1 MFSLKKIAS
10 VVMATA
16 MAVTTAVPGT
26 AIVANAET
34 TTIKTRVKNSDKK
47 QNTINA
53 ADMNKLSINTEN
65 ATVTYSSSLATDN
78 AAAKW
83 AKKEMKDSEKPKLG
97 TPIAG
102 KLDASKINDSNN
114 GYWIKYSGVTLDG
127 AEKGQKYDL
136 KVSVEQA
143 HGAIS
148 GADGPYI
155 AFHKKTP
162 ASIRYSGYQWI
173 VVTYT
178 LTDAGK
184 STLGSTW
191 KGNMTFWDIDSYQ
204 GLEIRTPGR
213 VTWAGLK
220 NASVA
225 KDDTALGFNMP
236 ADRLPSGSVK
246 DNTVYCDSGSDATDG
261 GTDSNAQRYALYVQ
275 AQLTPANN
283 KMKIRYFTGGKDGKQ
298 PNGVF
303 LSFDARNRSGDSP
316 TIINFPLTKTVNGKS
331 DVTLA
336 NSSDSFEYTLST
348 MCGNA
353 VGSQIKS
360 FVWNDTLES
369 VLEFTGNPTV
379 IRERDGK
386 TEDVTGDFT
395 VKTNGQVL
403 TATANKLTDDEM
415 RGKFTL
421 HFHAK
426 VKAGANLSK
435 YLNADKTEVV
445 IPNKGTLTTKQDSGT
460 KTNTSN
466 TVNVRMKMAKL
477 AVDKVV
483 DQYEHKVGDTVNF
496 TITTKETGNAADA
509 ANVAVTDTIPS
520 EYKITGVKTEG
531 VEANSSFS
539 GQDVKVTAASLPAGK
554 EFKTIVTCTALE
566 SGNAKENYNTAQAT
580 ATNAIDAVQDD
591 AEAYTNSGE
600 LSIDKVVDKYEY
612 EVGDTANFTVKVKN
626 NKGIAKNITIVDTL
640 PEGLELV
647 SGSLKMSGVPDSVTE
662 HVAGTA
668 DPTNKLNPELRNET
682 ATSKVT
688 SNVAAEG
695 NGYKATISALPK
707 DAEVTITFSAKTTK
721 AGNGKEIVNVAS
733 AKADNADEVK
743 DDAELY
749 INTAD
754 LSIAKKYINEYK
766 AKKKDNRA
774 DNEFRVYEKE
784 TGNEL
789 VKYQVD
795 VTSNGVDGT
804 VAKDVDISDISLP
817 DGLILNYDDIQIV
830 ETTKDGK
837 TVTFK
842 AAGGKGTTIK
852 YHVAGTADETNKL
865 NPDKYNETE
874 DRTPEITLEK
884 SGNGWKLKDT
894 YLASGSKLTITYTGK
909 ATEIVNGT
917 EVRNTAKATA
927 SNLEKTDGK
936 AKTVKAD
943 ALVYINSPRL
953 VITKKADKEKYA
965 IGDTVTYKIDVT
977 NSQIGT
983 VARNLVID
991 DDIQTEGVKLQKA
1004 SIVLMDAEGNVIK
1017 KESYD
1022 EAIKN
1027 NTFTLKTKRHLVKEG
1042 NYSLW
1047 DLEAGKKPEVQKTW
1061 NPVGVTKETKLQIEY
1076 QMVITDNNLA
1086 GKEIKNVANAVSDEA
1101 LKVTTDATV
1110 TPNGPSIIPDKT
1122 SDKATYHVGEEAEYT
1137 ITARQSRENVTA
1149 EKVIIKDQFDQ
1160 KDNFLIKEGSFHVTF
1175 NGNDITK
1182 DVKITLNEAKD
1193 GFTIETGKDLT
1204 EADTIKVTYRATP
1217 QAASV
1222 GKETTNSVLIWGS
1235 NAPQVLA
1242 TNRVKT
1248 EPVTPELSITK
1259 KSDKSIYSIG
1269 ETGHYTVV
1277 VRQTKKNATA
1287 ENVVIADAMQVAGT
1301 KISNVKIMKG
1311 EKDITEKAEISV
1323 KDGSYSINT
1332 NENLAKDE
1340 TFTITYDALFESD
1353 SLDGKKVKNIADAK
1367 ADNADEVKAD
1377 NEVTLHAPNLTITKS
1392 SDKKVYNLS
1401 DTGHYTV
1408 KVTQDKKDAEA
1419 INVRINDALQVK
1431 GVSIVKDSVKI
1442 ADTTGKDIT
1451 KDVKI
1456 ETKDDSYSIN
1466 TGRNLAYG
1474 ESFTVTYDVV
1484 FKDASL
1490 ANKDIPNVAEAVADN
1505 AKAETDNTVTPV
1517 DIEDGLTAIKTANP
1531 ESGSVVNTGNEIT
1544 YNITVTNTSKED
1556 KKNVMIRDM
1565 VPELTEYVSGGTLKT
1580 ISGKSYVTFLVDTL
1594 KAGESKTESF
1604 KVKVTGTG
1612 LATIKN
1618 VAQVKTSDEPDK
1630 HWEDDDFV
1638 DTNKVIHTIPYIV
1651 TEVVPALSIEKSSDK
1666 ETYSV
1671 GDTGHYTVKVSET
1684 EKDAAAKDVI
1694 IKDAIENNAAD
1705 ILTDTIKITD
1715 PDGKDITKEVEI
1727 KSTKSGYTIK
1737 TGKDLSYGKA
1747 FTVTY
1752 DVKFTKASVAN
1763 EKVRNVAK
1771 ATAGNLTTTTTKDVT
1786 PGTYKDENGNAL
1798 FEIVK
1803 DSDPANGSTVNVGDD
1818 IKYSIKVKNTS
1829 EKDISNIHILDA
1841 VPTGTTYKDGGNV
1854 KDINGVSYV
1863 AFTIDTLKAGEE
1875 KTVSFTVTVNE
1886 SADKQVAN
1894 KALVKVTDK
1903 DDDTDLSSYQE
1914 TNEVTHPLPSWVEDD
1929 NEVTVIAPSLTIQK
1943 ASDKDVY
1950 QVGETGHYTV
1960 TVGQDTENAVAK
1972 NVVIKDALQVKGAEI
1987 QTATIKIVDT
1997 NGKDITN
2004 KVDNITKDTSGYT
2017 IETGRDLAFGETF
2030 TVTYDVL
2037 FKDGSLAGQAV
2048 KNIAKAKA
2056 DNASAKTD
2064 NDVTPVTVEDGL
2076 TALKSAEPASG
2087 TQVKAGDE
2095 ITYNIE
2101 VTNTSNEE
2109 KKNVLVLDAV
2119 PDKTTY
2125 VEGSGGK
2132 LVEISGKSYV
2142 SFTVP
2147 SVAAGASESVSFKV
2161 KVADTVT
2168 DDDVITNV
2176 ALVKKADKENPK
2188 DPSSWT
2194 PDSFVPTNEV
2204 KHPTSDW
2211 VETEKEVTVD
2221 GPEMAIEKTSDKN
2234 VYGVGET
2241 GHYTVKLSQTK
2252 ENAEAKNVIIEDA
2265 LQTEGAEILSD
2276 TIKVLDTKGTDI
2288 TKSVQ
2293 IATTKTSYTIKTG
2306 MNLAKDES
2314 FTVNYDVKFT
2324 SKSLVGKK
2332 VKNIAIGKADTGEVT
2347 TDHEVDVDKGTDP
2360 RLVVKKTSDK
2370 DSYKVGGQ
2378 GQYTITVTNDRKGTV
2393 AKNVVIKDALQTTG
2407 TVIDEK
2413 SIKVTGPDGKEIKK
2427 ATIKMTKNGFTVK
2440 TKSNLE
2446 GEKSMKVTYKVTFKD
2461 ASLAGKNVKNVA
2473 TATSDNTKPG
2483 KSTKTVKVTKATPK
2497 KSTPKKSSGKSSGNS
2512 GSGTSSNGGSNGTSK
2527 TVKTSDIIF
2536 MVLIGAAVVFC
2547 VSGVVYVIKKRKRI

>member
-26 AIVANAET
+26 AITANAET
-34 TTIKTRVKNSDKK
+34 TTMKALVNSSKNKTTLVNSKNV
-47 QNTINA
+47 
-53 ADMNKLSINTEN
+53 NKLSLSKSDDFDYEC
-65 ATVTYSSSLATDN
+65 SSSLSKSG
-78 AAAKW
+78 AAATW
-83 AKKEMKDSEKPKLG
+83 ANKEMKGDTEKKRLG

-102 KLDASKINDSNN
+102 KLDASKINGTDKS
-114 GYWIKYSGVTLDG
+114 YWIKYKNLTLDSG
-127 AEKGQKYDL
+127 NKNKKYDL
-136 KVSVEQA
+136 IIAVEGA
-143 HGAIS
+143 HGEIS

-155 AFHKKTP
+155 SFFTKSIG
-162 ASIRYSGYQWI
+162 SIRYSGYKYVTI
-173 VVTYT
+173 TYT
-178 LTDAGK
+178 ITDAGK
-184 STLGSTW
+184 NTLSEDWQG
-191 KGNMTFWDIDSYQ
+191 GMTLWDIDSYQ
-204 GLEIRTPGR
+204 AVEVRNKGR
-213 VTWAGLK
+213 LTWAGFGK
-220 NASVA
+220 
-225 KDDTALGFNMP
+225 
-236 ADRLPSGSVK
+236 GSVLNFQIPDSRVPSDSQK
-246 DNTVYCDSGSDATDG
+246 EDIVYCPKGEDAPDG
-261 GTDSNAQRYALYVQ
+261 ATGDVARKYALFLRTK
-275 AQLTPANN
+275 LTSANN
-283 KMKIRYFTGGKDGKQ
+283 ELKIRYHAGGASGAQ
-298 PNGVF
+298 TNSIF
-303 LSFDARNRSGDSP
+303 LSFGGQTEGNHVRIDPD
-316 TIINFPLTKTVNGKS
+316 IKKYVNGQT
-331 DVTLA
+331 DITLA
-336 NSSDSFEYTLST
+336 KSSDTFEYTLST
-348 MCGNA
+348 ENGNA
-353 VGSQIKS
+353 VGSQLNK
-360 FVWNDTLES
+360 FEWKDTLEN
-369 VLEFTGNPTV
+369 VLEFVGNPTV
-379 IRERDGK
+379 TRTRNGK
-386 TEDVTGDFT
+386 TDDVTNNFNI
-395 VKTNGQVL
+395 KSNGQTL
-403 TATANKLTDDEM
+403 TATAKNFTDDALQ
-415 RGKFTL
+415 GNLTL
-421 HFHAK
+421 HFHAR
-426 VKAGANLSK
+426 VKTGADLSR
-435 YLNADKTEVV
+435 YIANTDKTEVK
-445 IPNKGTLTTKQDSGT
+445 IPNKGSVTFRQTGETAITEHS
-460 KTNTSN
+460 SE
-466 TVNVRMKMAKL
+466 VYVRMKLAKL

-496 TITTKETGNAADA
+496 TITTKETGNAAYA

-539 GQDVKVTAASLPAGK
+539 GQDVRVTAASLPAGK

-707 DAEVTITFSAKTTK
+707 DTEVMITFSAKTTK

-837 TVTFK
+837 TVAFK
-842 AAGGKGTTIK
+842 AEGGKGTTIK

-894 YLASGSKLTITYTGK
+894 YLASGSKLTIIYTGK

-1122 SDKATYHVGEEAEYT
+1122 SDKATYHLGEEAEYT

-1160 KDNFLIKEGSFHVTF
+1160 KDNFLIKEGSFYVTF

-1204 EADTIKVTYRATP
+1204 EADTIKVTYHAIP
-1217 QAASV
+1217 QASSV

-1235 NAPQVLA
+1235 NAPEVLA
-1242 TNRVKT
+1242 THRVT
-1248 EPVTPELSITK
+1248 TDPITPELSITK
-1259 KSDKSIYSIG
+1259 KSDKSVYSIG

-1287 ENVVIADAMQVAGT
+1287 ENVVLTDAMQVAGT

-1353 SLDGKKVKNIADAK
+1353 SLDGKKVKNIAEAK

-1401 DTGHYTV
+1401 DIGHYTV

-1505 AKAETDNTVTPV
+1505 AKAKTDNTVTPV

-1531 ESGSVVNTGNEIT
+1531 ESGSVVNTGDEIT

-1565 VPELTEYVSGGTLKT
+1565 IPELTEYVSGGTLKT

-1684 EKDAAAKDVI
+1684 EKDADAKDVI

-1841 VPTGTTYKDGGNV
+1841 VPTGTTYKDGGDV

-1950 QVGETGHYTV
+1950 QVGEVGHYTV

-2004 KVDNITKDTSGYT
+2004 KVDNITKDVSGYT
-2017 IETGRDLAFGETF
+2017 VETGRDLAFGETF

-2037 FKDGSLAGQAV
+2037 FKDGSLAGKTV

-2147 SVAAGASESVSFKV
+2147 SVAAGASETVSFKV

-2176 ALVKKADKENPK
+2176 ALVKKADKENPE

-2194 PDSFVPTNEV
+2194 PDGFVPTNEV

-2293 IATTKTSYTIKTG
+2293 IATTKTSYTIKTD

-2393 AKNVVIKDALQTTG
+2393 AKNVVIKDALKTTG

-2413 SIKVTGPDGKEIKK
+2413 SIKVTGPDGKEIEK
-2427 ATIKMTKNGFTVK
+2427 ATVKMTKTGFTVK

-2461 ASLAGKNVKNVA
+2461 TSLAGKNVKNVA

-2512 GSGTSSNGGSNGTSK
+2512 GSNGTSK

>member
-26 AIVANAET
+26 AITANAET
-34 TTIKTRVKNSDKK
+34 TTMKALVNSSKNKITLVNSK
-47 QNTINA
+47 NV
-53 ADMNKLSINTEN
+53 NKLSLSKSDDFDYEC
-65 ATVTYSSSLATDN
+65 SSSLSKSG
-78 AAAKW
+78 AAATW
-83 AKKEMKDSEKPKLG
+83 ANKEMKDDTEKKRLG

-102 KLDASKINDSNN
+102 KLDASKINGTDKS
-114 GYWIKYSGVTLDG
+114 YWIKYKNLTLDSG
-127 AEKGQKYDL
+127 NKNKKYDL
-136 KVSVEQA
+136 IIAVEGA
-143 HGAIS
+143 HGEIS

-155 AFHKKTP
+155 SFFTKSIG
-162 ASIRYSGYQWI
+162 SIRYSGYKYVTI
-173 VVTYT
+173 TYT
-178 LTDAGK
+178 ITDAGK
-184 STLGSTW
+184 NTLSEDWQG
-191 KGNMTFWDIDSYQ
+191 GMTLWDIDSYQ
-204 GLEIRTPGR
+204 AVEVRNKGR
-213 VTWAGLK
+213 LTWAGFGK
-220 NASVA
+220 
-225 KDDTALGFNMP
+225 
-236 ADRLPSGSVK
+236 GSVLNFQIPDSRVPSDSQK
-246 DNTVYCDSGSDATDG
+246 EDIVYCPKGEDAPDG
-261 GTDSNAQRYALYVQ
+261 ATGDVARKYALFLRTK
-275 AQLTPANN
+275 LTSANN
-283 KMKIRYFTGGKDGKQ
+283 ELKIRYYAGGASGAQ
-298 PNGVF
+298 TNSIF
-303 LSFDARNRSGDSP
+303 LSFGGQTEGNHVRIDPD
-316 TIINFPLTKTVNGKS
+316 IKKYVNGQT
-331 DVTLA
+331 DITLA
-336 NSSDSFEYTLST
+336 KSSDTFEYTLST
-348 MCGNA
+348 ENGNA
-353 VGSQIKS
+353 VGSQLNK
-360 FVWNDTLES
+360 FEWKDTLEN
-369 VLEFTGNPTV
+369 VLEFVGNPTV
-379 IRERDGK
+379 TRTRNGK
-386 TEDVTGDFT
+386 TDDVTNNFNT
-395 VKTNGQVL
+395 KSNGQTL
-403 TATANKLTDDEM
+403 TATAKNFTDDALQ
-415 RGKFTL
+415 GNLTL
-421 HFHAK
+421 HFHAR
-426 VKAGANLSK
+426 VKTGADLSR
-435 YLNADKTEVV
+435 YIANTDKTEVK
-445 IPNKGTLTTKQDSGT
+445 IPNKGSVTFQQTG
-460 KTNTSN
+460 KTAITEHSSE
-466 TVNVRMKMAKL
+466 VYVRMKLAKL

-496 TITTKETGNAADA
+496 TITTKETGNAAYA

-566 SGNAKENYNTAQAT
+566 SGNAKENYNTVKAT

-688 SNVAAEG
+688 SNIAADG

-874 DRTPEITLEK
+874 NRTPEITLEK

-1122 SDKATYHVGEEAEYT
+1122 SDKATYHLGEEAEYT

-1160 KDNFLIKEGSFHVTF
+1160 KDNFLIKEGSFYVTF

-1182 DVKITLNEAKD
+1182 DVKITLNAAKD

-1204 EADTIKVTYRATP
+1204 EADTIKVTYRAIP
-1217 QAASV
+1217 QASSV

-1235 NAPQVLA
+1235 NAPEVLA
-1242 TNRVKT
+1242 THRVT
-1248 EPVTPELSITK
+1248 TDPITPELSITK
-1259 KSDKSIYSIG
+1259 KSDKSVYSIG

-1311 EKDITEKAEISV
+1311 AKDITEKAEIFV

-1340 TFTITYDALFESD
+1340 AFTITYDALFESD
-1353 SLDGKKVKNIADAK
+1353 SLDGKKVKNIAEAK

-1401 DTGHYTV
+1401 DIGHYTV

-1466 TGRNLAYG
+1466 TGRNLSYG
-1474 ESFTVTYDVV
+1474 ESFTVIYDVV

-1531 ESGSVVNTGNEIT
+1531 ESGSVVNTGDEIT

-1684 EKDAAAKDVI
+1684 EKDADAKDVI

-1737 TGKDLSYGKA
+1737 TGKDLSYGEA

-1841 VPTGTTYKDGGNV
+1841 VPTGTTYKDGGDV

-1950 QVGETGHYTV
+1950 QVGEVGHYTV

-2004 KVDNITKDTSGYT
+2004 KVDNITKDVSGYT
-2017 IETGRDLAFGETF
+2017 VETGRDLAFGETF

-2037 FKDGSLAGQAV
+2037 FKDGSLAGKTV

-2064 NDVTPVTVEDGL
+2064 NNVTPVTVEDGL

-2147 SVAAGASESVSFKV
+2147 SVAAGASETVSFKV

-2176 ALVKKADKENPK
+2176 ALVKKADKENPE

-2194 PDSFVPTNEV
+2194 PDGFVPTNEV

-2393 AKNVVIKDALQTTG
+2393 AKNVVIKDALKTTG

-2413 SIKVTGPDGKEIKK
+2413 SIKVTGPDGKEIEK
-2427 ATIKMTKNGFTVK
+2427 ATVKMTKTGFTVK

-2461 ASLAGKNVKNVA
+2461 TSLAGKNVKNVA

-2512 GSGTSSNGGSNGTSK
+2512 GSNGTSK

-2547 VSGVVYVIKKRKRI
+2547 VSGVVYVVKKKKRI

>member
-26 AIVANAET
+26 AITANAET
-34 TTIKTRVKNSDKK
+34 TTMKALVNSSKNKTTLVNSKNV
-47 QNTINA
+47 
-53 ADMNKLSINTEN
+53 NKLSLSKSDDFDYEC
-65 ATVTYSSSLATDN
+65 SSSLSKSG
-78 AAAKW
+78 AAATW
-83 AKKEMKDSEKPKLG
+83 ANKEMKGDTEKKRLG

-102 KLDASKINDSNN
+102 KLDASKINGTDKS
-114 GYWIKYSGVTLDG
+114 YWIKYKNLTLDSG
-127 AEKGQKYDL
+127 NKNKKYDL
-136 KVSVEQA
+136 IIAVEGA
-143 HGAIS
+143 HGEIS

-155 AFHKKTP
+155 SFFTKSIG
-162 ASIRYSGYQWI
+162 SIRYSGYKYVTI
-173 VVTYT
+173 TYT
-178 LTDAGK
+178 ITDAGK
-184 STLGSTW
+184 NTLSEDWQG
-191 KGNMTFWDIDSYQ
+191 GMTLWDIDSYQ
-204 GLEIRTPGR
+204 AVEVRNKGR
-213 VTWAGLK
+213 LTWAGFGK
-220 NASVA
+220 
-225 KDDTALGFNMP
+225 
-236 ADRLPSGSVK
+236 GSVLNFQIPDSRVPSDSQK
-246 DNTVYCDSGSDATDG
+246 EDIVYCPKGEDAPDG
-261 GTDSNAQRYALYVQ
+261 ATGDVARKYALFLRTK
-275 AQLTPANN
+275 LTSANN
-283 KMKIRYFTGGKDGKQ
+283 ELKIRYYAGGASGAQ
-298 PNGVF
+298 TNSIF
-303 LSFDARNRSGDSP
+303 LSFGGQTEGNHVRIDPD
-316 TIINFPLTKTVNGKS
+316 IKKYVNGQT
-331 DVTLA
+331 DITLA
-336 NSSDSFEYTLST
+336 KSSDTFEYTLST
-348 MCGNA
+348 ENGNA
-353 VGSQIKS
+353 VGSQLNK
-360 FVWNDTLES
+360 FEWKDTLEN
-369 VLEFTGNPTV
+369 VLEFVGNPTV
-379 IRERDGK
+379 TRTRNGK
-386 TEDVTGDFT
+386 TDDVTNNFNIES
-395 VKTNGQVL
+395 NGQTL
-403 TATANKLTDDEM
+403 TATAKNFTDDALQ
-415 RGKFTL
+415 GNLTL
-421 HFHAK
+421 HFHAR
-426 VKAGANLSK
+426 VKTGADLSR
-435 YLNADKTEVV
+435 YIANTDKTEVK
-445 IPNKGTLTTKQDSGT
+445 IPNKGSVTFQQTGETAITEHS
-460 KTNTSN
+460 SE
-466 TVNVRMKMAKL
+466 VYVRMKLAKL

-496 TITTKETGNAADA
+496 TITTKETGNAAYA

-539 GQDVKVTAASLPAGK
+539 GQDVRVTAASLPAGK

-626 NKGIAKNITIVDTL
+626 NKGIAKNVTIADTL

-688 SNVAAEG
+688 SNIVAEG

-733 AKADNADEVK
+733 AKADNANEVK

-953 VITKKADKEKYA
+953 VITKKADKQKYA
-965 IGDTVTYKIDVT
+965 IGDTVTYTIDVT

-1122 SDKATYHVGEEAEYT
+1122 SDKATYHLGEEAEYT

-1182 DVKITLNEAKD
+1182 DVKITLNAAKD

-1204 EADTIKVTYRATP
+1204 EADTIKVTYRAIP
-1217 QAASV
+1217 QASSV

-1235 NAPQVLA
+1235 NAPEVLA
-1242 TNRVKT
+1242 THRVT
-1248 EPVTPELSITK
+1248 TDPITPELSITK
-1259 KSDKSIYSIG
+1259 KSDKSVYSIG

-1287 ENVVIADAMQVAGT
+1287 ENVVLTDAMQVAGT

-1340 TFTITYDALFESD
+1340 TFTITYDALFKSD

-1401 DTGHYTV
+1401 DIGHYTV

-1531 ESGSVVNTGNEIT
+1531 ESGSVVNTGDEIT

-1684 EKDAAAKDVI
+1684 EKDADAKDVI

-1737 TGKDLSYGKA
+1737 TGKDLSYGEA

-1841 VPTGTTYKDGGNV
+1841 VPTGTTYKDGGDV

-1914 TNEVTHPLPSWVEDD
+1914 TNEVTHTLPSWVEDD

-1950 QVGETGHYTV
+1950 QVGEVGHYTV

-2004 KVDNITKDTSGYT
+2004 KVDNITKDVSGYT
-2017 IETGRDLAFGETF
+2017 VETGRDLAFGETF

-2037 FKDGSLAGQAV
+2037 FKDGSLAGKTV

-2147 SVAAGASESVSFKV
+2147 SVAAGASETVSFKV

-2176 ALVKKADKENPK
+2176 ALVKKADKENPE

-2194 PDSFVPTNEV
+2194 PDGFVPTNEV

-2393 AKNVVIKDALQTTG
+2393 AKNVVIKDALKTTG

-2413 SIKVTGPDGKEIKK
+2413 SIKVTGPDGKEIEK
-2427 ATIKMTKNGFTVK
+2427 ATVKMTKTGFTVK

-2461 ASLAGKNVKNVA
+2461 TSLAGKNVKNVA

-2512 GSGTSSNGGSNGTSK
+2512 GSNGTSK

>member
-26 AIVANAET
+26 AITANAET
-34 TTIKTRVKNSDKK
+34 TTMKALVNSSKNKTTLVNSKNV
-47 QNTINA
+47 
-53 ADMNKLSINTEN
+53 NKLSLSKSDDFDYEC
-65 ATVTYSSSLATDN
+65 SSSLSKSG
-78 AAAKW
+78 AAATW
-83 AKKEMKDSEKPKLG
+83 ANKEMKSDTEKKRLG

-102 KLDASKINDSNN
+102 KLDASKINGTDKS
-114 GYWIKYSGVTLDG
+114 YWIKYKNLTLDSG
-127 AEKGQKYDL
+127 NKNKKYDL
-136 KVSVEQA
+136 IIAVEGA
-143 HGAIS
+143 HGEIS

-155 AFHKKTP
+155 SFFTKSIG
-162 ASIRYSGYQWI
+162 SIRYSGYKYVTI
-173 VVTYT
+173 TYT
-178 LTDAGK
+178 ITDAGK
-184 STLGSTW
+184 NTLSEDWQG
-191 KGNMTFWDIDSYQ
+191 GMTLWDIDSYQ
-204 GLEIRTPGR
+204 AVEVRNKGCL
-213 VTWAGLK
+213 TWAGFGK
-220 NASVA
+220 
-225 KDDTALGFNMP
+225 
-236 ADRLPSGSVK
+236 GSVLNFQIPDSRVPSDSQK
-246 DNTVYCDSGSDATDG
+246 EDIVYCPKGEDTPDGATGDV
-261 GTDSNAQRYALYVQ
+261 ARKYALFLRTK
-275 AQLTPANN
+275 LTSANN
-283 KMKIRYFTGGKDGKQ
+283 ELKIRYYAGGASGAQ
-298 PNGVF
+298 TNSIF
-303 LSFDARNRSGDSP
+303 LSFGGQTEGNHVRIDPD
-316 TIINFPLTKTVNGKS
+316 IKKYVNGQT
-331 DVTLA
+331 DITLA
-336 NSSDSFEYTLST
+336 KSSDTFEYTLST
-348 MCGNA
+348 ENGNA
-353 VGSQIKS
+353 VGSQLNK
-360 FVWNDTLES
+360 FEWKDTLEN
-369 VLEFTGNPTV
+369 VLEFVGNPTV
-379 IRERDGK
+379 TRTRNGK
-386 TEDVTGDFT
+386 TDDVTNNFNI
-395 VKTNGQVL
+395 KPNGQTL
-403 TATANKLTDDEM
+403 TATAKNFTDDALQ
-415 RGKFTL
+415 GNLTL
-421 HFHAK
+421 HFHAR
-426 VKAGANLSK
+426 VKTGADLSR
-435 YLNADKTEVV
+435 YIANTDKTEVK
-445 IPNKGTLTTKQDSGT
+445 IPNKGSVTFQQTGETAITEHS
-460 KTNTSN
+460 SE
-466 TVNVRMKMAKL
+466 VYVRMKLAKL

-496 TITTKETGNAADA
+496 TITTKETGNAAYA

-539 GQDVKVTAASLPAGK
+539 GQDVRVTAASLPAGK

-626 NKGIAKNITIVDTL
+626 NKGIAKNVTIADTL

-688 SNVAAEG
+688 SNIVAEG

-733 AKADNADEVK
+733 AKADNANEVK

-953 VITKKADKEKYA
+953 VITKKADKQKYA
-965 IGDTVTYKIDVT
+965 IGDTVTYTIDVT

-1122 SDKATYHVGEEAEYT
+1122 SDKATYHLGEEAEYT

-1182 DVKITLNEAKD
+1182 DVKITLNAAKD

-1204 EADTIKVTYRATP
+1204 EADTIKVTYRAIP
-1217 QAASV
+1217 QASSV

-1235 NAPQVLA
+1235 NAPEVLA
-1242 TNRVKT
+1242 THRVT
-1248 EPVTPELSITK
+1248 TDPITPELSITK
-1259 KSDKSIYSIG
+1259 KSDKSVYSIG

-1287 ENVVIADAMQVAGT
+1287 ENVVLTDAMQVAGT

-1340 TFTITYDALFESD
+1340 TFTITYDALFKSD

-1401 DTGHYTV
+1401 DIGHYTV

-1531 ESGSVVNTGNEIT
+1531 ESGSVVNTGDEIT

-1565 VPELTEYVSGGTLKT
+1565 IPELTEYVSGGTLKT

-1666 ETYSV
+1666 EMYSV

-1727 KSTKSGYTIK
+1727 KSTKNGYTIK

-1786 PGTYKDENGNAL
+1786 PGNYKDENGNAL

-1841 VPTGTTYKDGGNV
+1841 VPTGTTYKDGGDV

-1950 QVGETGHYTV
+1950 QVGEVGHYTV

-2004 KVDNITKDTSGYT
+2004 KVDNITKDVSGYT
-2017 IETGRDLAFGETF
+2017 VETGRDLAFGETF

-2037 FKDGSLAGQAV
+2037 FKDGSLAGKTV

-2147 SVAAGASESVSFKV
+2147 SVAAGASETVSFKV

-2176 ALVKKADKENPK
+2176 ALVKKADKENPE

-2194 PDSFVPTNEV
+2194 PDGFVPTNEV

-2393 AKNVVIKDALQTTG
+2393 AKNVVIKDALKTTG

-2413 SIKVTGPDGKEIKK
+2413 SIKVTGPDGKEIEK
-2427 ATIKMTKNGFTVK
+2427 ATVKMTKTGFTVK

-2461 ASLAGKNVKNVA
+2461 TSLAGKNVKNVA

-2512 GSGTSSNGGSNGTSK
+2512 GSNGTSK

>member
-26 AIVANAET
+26 AITANAET
-34 TTIKTRVKNSDKK
+34 TTMKALVNSSKNKTILVNSKNV
-47 QNTINA
+47 
-53 ADMNKLSINTEN
+53 NKLSLSKSDDFDYEC
-65 ATVTYSSSLATDN
+65 SSSLSKSG
-78 AAAKW
+78 AAATW
-83 AKKEMKDSEKPKLG
+83 ADKEMKGDTEKKRLG

-102 KLDASKINDSNN
+102 KLDASKINGTDKS
-114 GYWIKYSGVTLDG
+114 YWIKYKNLTLDSG
-127 AEKGQKYDL
+127 NKNKKYDL
-136 KVSVEQA
+136 IIAVEGA
-143 HGAIS
+143 HGEIS

-155 AFHKKTP
+155 SFFTKSIG
-162 ASIRYSGYQWI
+162 SIRYSGYKYVTI
-173 VVTYT
+173 TYT
-178 LTDAGK
+178 ITDAGK
-184 STLGSTW
+184 NTLSEDWQG
-191 KGNMTFWDIDSYQ
+191 GMTLWDIDSYQ
-204 GLEIRTPGR
+204 AVEVRNKGCL
-213 VTWAGLK
+213 TWAGFGK
-220 NASVA
+220 ESVLNFQIP
-225 KDDTALGFNMP
+225 DS
-236 ADRLPSGSVK
+236 RVPSDSQK
-246 DNTVYCDSGSDATDG
+246 EDIVYCPKGEDVPDGATGDV
-261 GTDSNAQRYALYVQ
+261 ARKYALFLRTK
-275 AQLTPANN
+275 LTSANN
-283 KMKIRYFTGGKDGKQ
+283 ELKIRYYAGGASGAQ
-298 PNGVF
+298 TNSIF
-303 LSFDARNRSGDSP
+303 LSFGGQTEGNHVRIDPD
-316 TIINFPLTKTVNGKS
+316 IKKYVNGQT
-331 DVTLA
+331 DITLA
-336 NSSDSFEYTLST
+336 KSSDTFEYTLST
-348 MCGNA
+348 ENGNA
-353 VGSQIKS
+353 VGSQLTE
-360 FVWNDTLES
+360 FEWEDTLEN
-369 VLEFTGNPTV
+369 VLEFVGNPTV
-379 IRERDGK
+379 TRTRNGK
-386 TEDVTGDFT
+386 TDDVTNNFNI
-395 VKTNGQVL
+395 KPNGQTL
-403 TATANKLTDDEM
+403 TATAKNFTDDALQ
-415 RGKFTL
+415 GNLTL
-421 HFHAK
+421 HFHAR
-426 VKAGANLSK
+426 VKTGADLSR
-435 YLNADKTEVV
+435 YIANTDKTEVK
-445 IPNKGTLTTKQDSGT
+445 IPNKGSVTFKQTREAVITEHS
-460 KTNTSN
+460 SE
-466 TVNVRMKMAKL
+466 VYVRMKLAKL

-496 TITTKETGNAADA
+496 TITTKETGNAAYA

-539 GQDVKVTAASLPAGK
+539 GQDVRVTAASLPAGK

-626 NKGIAKNITIVDTL
+626 NKGIAKNVTIADTL

-688 SNVAAEG
+688 SNIVAEG

-733 AKADNADEVK
+733 AKADNANEVK

-953 VITKKADKEKYA
+953 VITKKADKQKYA
-965 IGDTVTYKIDVT
+965 IGDTVTYTIDVT

-1122 SDKATYHVGEEAEYT
+1122 SDKATYHLGEEAEYT

-1182 DVKITLNEAKD
+1182 DVKITLNAAKD

-1204 EADTIKVTYRATP
+1204 EADTIKVTYRAIP
-1217 QAASV
+1217 QASSV

-1235 NAPQVLA
+1235 NAPEVLA
-1242 TNRVKT
+1242 THRVT
-1248 EPVTPELSITK
+1248 TDPITPELSITK
-1259 KSDKSIYSIG
+1259 KSDKSVYSIG

-1287 ENVVIADAMQVAGT
+1287 ENVVLTDAMQVAGT

-1340 TFTITYDALFESD
+1340 TFTITYDALFKSD

-1401 DTGHYTV
+1401 DIGHYTV

-1531 ESGSVVNTGNEIT
+1531 ESGSVVNTGDEIT

-1565 VPELTEYVSGGTLKT
+1565 IPELTEYVSGGTLKT

-1666 ETYSV
+1666 EMYSV

-1727 KSTKSGYTIK
+1727 KSTKNGYTIK

-1786 PGTYKDENGNAL
+1786 PGNYKDENGNAL

-1841 VPTGTTYKDGGNV
+1841 VPTGTTYKDGGDV

-1950 QVGETGHYTV
+1950 QVGEVGHYTV

-2004 KVDNITKDTSGYT
+2004 KVDNITKDVSGYT
-2017 IETGRDLAFGETF
+2017 VETGRDLAFGETF

-2037 FKDGSLAGQAV
+2037 FKDGSLAGKTV

-2147 SVAAGASESVSFKV
+2147 SVAAGASATVSFKV

-2176 ALVKKADKENPK
+2176 ALVKKADKENPE

-2194 PDSFVPTNEV
+2194 PDNFVPTNEV

-2393 AKNVVIKDALQTTG
+2393 AKNVVIKDALKTTG

-2413 SIKVTGPDGKEIKK
+2413 SIKVTGPDGKEIEK
-2427 ATIKMTKNGFTVK
+2427 ATVKITKTGFTVK

-2461 ASLAGKNVKNVA
+2461 TSLAGKNVKNVA

-2512 GSGTSSNGGSNGTSK
+2512 GSNGTSK

>member
-1 MFSLKKIAS
+1 MFRSLKKIAS

-102 KLDASKINDSNN
+102 KLDANKINDSNN
-114 GYWIKYSGVTLDG
+114 GYWIKYSGITLNG
-127 AEKGQKYDL
+127 AEKGEKFDL

-155 AFHKKTP
+155 AFHKKSPT
-162 ASIRYSGYQWI
+162 SIRYSGYQWI

-184 STLGSTW
+184 STLASTW

-204 GLEIRTPGR
+204 GLEIRTLGR
-213 VTWAGLK
+213 VTWAGL
-220 NASVA
+220 S
-225 KDDTALGFNMP
+225 DDSHLGFNIP
-236 ADRLPSGSVK
+236 DSRLPSTSVK
-246 DNTVYCDSGSDATDG
+246 DNTVYSNNEHDATDG
-261 GTDSNAQRYALYVQ
+261 AIGTHAQQHALYLQ
-275 AQLTPANN
+275 TQLTPANN
-283 KMKIRYFTGGKDGKQ
+283 KMKIRFFTGGKDGKQ
-298 PNGVF
+298 PNGIF
-303 LSFDARNRSGDSP
+303 LSFDARNRSGDSS

-331 DVTLA
+331 DVTLS
-336 NSSDSFEYTLST
+336 NSSDTFEYTLST
-348 MCGNA
+348 KNCGNA
-353 VGSQIKS
+353 VGSQISS

-369 VLEFTGNPTV
+369 VLEYSGTPTV
-379 IRERDGK
+379 TR
-386 TEDVTGDFT
+386 TF
-395 VKTNGQVL
+395 NGSSSNVSGWFNFKISGQQL
-403 TATANKLTDDEM
+403 TATLKAAHRNDDDLT
-415 RGKFTL
+415 GTFTL

-483 DQYEHKVGDTVNF
+483 DKYEHKVGDNVVF
-496 TITTKETGNAADA
+496 TITTKETGKTTNA
-509 ANVAVTDTIPS
+509 ANVNVTDTIPS
-520 EYKITGVKTEG
+520 EYKITSVKTEG
-531 VEANSSFS
+531 IEATSSFS
-539 GQDVKVTAASLPAGK
+539 GQNVKVTAASLPAGK

-566 SGNAKENYNTAQAT
+566 SGNAKENYNTAKAT
-580 ATNAIDAVQDD
+580 ATNAMGAAQDD
-591 AEAYTNSGE
+591 AEVHTNSGE

-626 NKGIAKNITIVDTL
+626 NKGIAKNVTIADTL

-688 SNVAAEG
+688 SNIAADG

-721 AGNGKEIVNVAS
+721 AGNGKEIVNIAS

-774 DNEFRVYEKE
+774 DNEFRVYEEE

-795 VTSNGVDGT
+795 VTSNGADGT

-830 ETTKDGK
+830 ETTKDEK
-837 TVTFK
+837 TATFK

-894 YLASGSKLTITYTGK
+894 YLASGSKLTIIYTGK

-1122 SDKATYHVGEEAEYT
+1122 SDKATYHLGEEAEYT

-1160 KDNFLIKEGSFHVTF
+1160 KDNFLIKEGSFYVTF

-1182 DVKITLNEAKD
+1182 DVKITLNAAKD

-1259 KSDKSIYSIG
+1259 KSDKSVYSIG

-1401 DTGHYTV
+1401 ETGHYTV

-1594 KAGESKTESF
+1594 KVGESKTESF

-1841 VPTGTTYKDGGNV
+1841 VPTGTTYKDGGDV

-1894 KALVKVTDK
+1894 KALVKVSDK
-1903 DDDTDLSSYQE
+1903 DDDTDLGSYQE

-2017 IETGRDLAFGETF
+2017 IETGRGLAFGETF

-2241 GHYTVKLSQTK
+2241 GRYTVKLSQTK

-2347 TDHEVDVDKGTDP
+2347 TDHEVDVDKGTNP

>member
-26 AIVANAET
+26 AITANAET
-34 TTIKTRVKNSDKK
+34 TTMKALVNSSKNKTTLVNSKNV
-47 QNTINA
+47 
-53 ADMNKLSINTEN
+53 NKLSLSKSDDFDYEC
-65 ATVTYSSSLATDN
+65 SSSLSKSG
-78 AAAKW
+78 AAATW
-83 AKKEMKDSEKPKLG
+83 ANKEMKGDTEKKRLG

-102 KLDASKINDSNN
+102 KLDASKINGTDKS
-114 GYWIKYSGVTLDG
+114 YWIKYKNLTLDSG
-127 AEKGQKYDL
+127 NKNKKYDL
-136 KVSVEQA
+136 IIAVEGA
-143 HGAIS
+143 HGEIS

-155 AFHKKTP
+155 SFFTKSIG
-162 ASIRYSGYQWI
+162 SIRYSGYKYVTI
-173 VVTYT
+173 TYT
-178 LTDAGK
+178 ITDAGK
-184 STLGSTW
+184 NTLSEDWQG
-191 KGNMTFWDIDSYQ
+191 GMTLWDIDSYQ
-204 GLEIRTPGR
+204 AVEVRNKGR
-213 VTWAGLK
+213 LTWAGFGK
-220 NASVA
+220 
-225 KDDTALGFNMP
+225 
-236 ADRLPSGSVK
+236 GSVLNFQIPDSRVPSDSQK
-246 DNTVYCDSGSDATDG
+246 EDIVYCPKGEDAPDG
-261 GTDSNAQRYALYVQ
+261 ATGDVARKYALFLRTK
-275 AQLTPANN
+275 LTSANN
-283 KMKIRYFTGGKDGKQ
+283 ELKIRYYAGGASGAQ
-298 PNGVF
+298 TNSIF
-303 LSFDARNRSGDSP
+303 LSFGGQTEGNHVRIDPD
-316 TIINFPLTKTVNGKS
+316 IKKYVNGQT
-331 DVTLA
+331 DITLA
-336 NSSDSFEYTLST
+336 KSSDTFEYTLST
-348 MCGNA
+348 ENGNA
-353 VGSQIKS
+353 VGSQLNK
-360 FVWNDTLES
+360 FEWKDTLEN
-369 VLEFTGNPTV
+369 VLEFVGNPTV
-379 IRERDGK
+379 TRTRNGK
-386 TEDVTGDFT
+386 TDDVTNNFNIES
-395 VKTNGQVL
+395 NGQTL
-403 TATANKLTDDEM
+403 TATAKNFTDDALQ
-415 RGKFTL
+415 GNLTL
-421 HFHAK
+421 HFHAR
-426 VKAGANLSK
+426 VKTGADLSR
-435 YLNADKTEVV
+435 YIANTDKTEVK
-445 IPNKGTLTTKQDSGT
+445 IPNKGSVTFQQTGETAITEHS
-460 KTNTSN
+460 SE
-466 TVNVRMKMAKL
+466 VYVRMKLAKL

-496 TITTKETGNAADA
+496 TITTKETGNAAYA

-539 GQDVKVTAASLPAGK
+539 GQDVRVTAASLPAGK

-626 NKGIAKNITIVDTL
+626 NKGIAKNVTIADTL

-688 SNVAAEG
+688 SNIVAEG

-733 AKADNADEVK
+733 AKADNANEVK

-953 VITKKADKEKYA
+953 VITKKADKQKYA
-965 IGDTVTYKIDVT
+965 IGDTVTYTIEVT

-1122 SDKATYHVGEEAEYT
+1122 SDKATYHLGEEAEYT

-1182 DVKITLNEAKD
+1182 DVKITLNAAKD

-1204 EADTIKVTYRATP
+1204 EADTIKVTYRAIP
-1217 QAASV
+1217 QASSV

-1235 NAPQVLA
+1235 NAPEVLA
-1242 TNRVKT
+1242 THRVT
-1248 EPVTPELSITK
+1248 TDPITPELSITK
-1259 KSDKSIYSIG
+1259 KSDKSVYSIG

-1287 ENVVIADAMQVAGT
+1287 ENVVLTDAMQVAGT

-1353 SLDGKKVKNIADAK
+1353 SLDGKKVKNIAEAK

-1401 DTGHYTV
+1401 DIGHYTV

-1505 AKAETDNTVTPV
+1505 AKAKTDNTVTPV

-1531 ESGSVVNTGNEIT
+1531 ESGSVVNTGDEIT

-1651 TEVVPALSIEKSSDK
+1651 TEVVPALTIEKSSDK

-1684 EKDAAAKDVI
+1684 EKDANAKDVI

-1771 ATAGNLTTTTTKDVT
+1771 ATAGNLTTTTIKDVT

-1841 VPTGTTYKDGGNV
+1841 VPTGTTYKDGGDV

-1950 QVGETGHYTV
+1950 QVGEVGHYTV

-2004 KVDNITKDTSGYT
+2004 KVDNITKDVSGYT
-2017 IETGRDLAFGETF
+2017 VETGRDLAFGETF

-2037 FKDGSLAGQAV
+2037 FKDGSLAGKTV

-2147 SVAAGASESVSFKV
+2147 SVAAGASETVSFKV

-2176 ALVKKADKENPK
+2176 ALVKKADKENPE

-2194 PDSFVPTNEV
+2194 PDGFVPTNEV

-2473 TATSDNTKPG
+2473 TATSDNTEPG

>member
-26 AIVANAET
+26 AITANAET
-34 TTIKTRVKNSDKK
+34 TTMKALVNSSKNKTTLVNSKNV
-47 QNTINA
+47 
-53 ADMNKLSINTEN
+53 NKLSLSKSDDFDYEC
-65 ATVTYSSSLATDN
+65 SSSLSKSG
-78 AAAKW
+78 AAATW
-83 AKKEMKDSEKPKLG
+83 ANKEMKGDTEKKRLG

-102 KLDASKINDSNN
+102 KLDASKINGTDKS
-114 GYWIKYSGVTLDG
+114 YWIKYKNLTLDSG
-127 AEKGQKYDL
+127 NKNKKYDL
-136 KVSVEQA
+136 IIAVEGA
-143 HGAIS
+143 HGEIS

-155 AFHKKTP
+155 SFFTKSIG
-162 ASIRYSGYQWI
+162 SIRYSGYKYVTI
-173 VVTYT
+173 TYT
-178 LTDAGK
+178 ITDAGK
-184 STLGSTW
+184 NTLSEDWQG
-191 KGNMTFWDIDSYQ
+191 GMTLWDIDSYQ
-204 GLEIRTPGR
+204 AVEVRNKGR
-213 VTWAGLK
+213 LTWAGFGK
-220 NASVA
+220 
-225 KDDTALGFNMP
+225 
-236 ADRLPSGSVK
+236 GSVLNFQIPDSRVPSDSQK
-246 DNTVYCDSGSDATDG
+246 EDIVYCPKGEDAPDG
-261 GTDSNAQRYALYVQ
+261 ATGDVARKYALFLRTK
-275 AQLTPANN
+275 LTSANN
-283 KMKIRYFTGGKDGKQ
+283 ELKIRYYAGGASGAQ
-298 PNGVF
+298 TNSIF
-303 LSFDARNRSGDSP
+303 LSFGGQTEGNHVRIDPD
-316 TIINFPLTKTVNGKS
+316 IKKYVNGQT
-331 DVTLA
+331 DITLA
-336 NSSDSFEYTLST
+336 KSSDTFEYTLST
-348 MCGNA
+348 ENGNA
-353 VGSQIKS
+353 VGSQLNK
-360 FVWNDTLES
+360 FEWKDTLEN
-369 VLEFTGNPTV
+369 VLEFVGNPTV
-379 IRERDGK
+379 TRTRNGK
-386 TEDVTGDFT
+386 TDDVTNNFNIES
-395 VKTNGQVL
+395 NGQTL
-403 TATANKLTDDEM
+403 TATAKNFTDDALQ
-415 RGKFTL
+415 GNLTL
-421 HFHAK
+421 HFHAR
-426 VKAGANLSK
+426 VKTGADLSR
-435 YLNADKTEVV
+435 YIANTDKTEVK
-445 IPNKGTLTTKQDSGT
+445 IPNKGSVTFQQTGETAITEHS
-460 KTNTSN
+460 SE
-466 TVNVRMKMAKL
+466 VYVRMKLAKL

-496 TITTKETGNAADA
+496 TITTKETGNAAYA

-539 GQDVKVTAASLPAGK
+539 GQDVRVTAASLPAGK

-626 NKGIAKNITIVDTL
+626 NKGIAKNVTIADTL

-688 SNVAAEG
+688 SNIVAEG

-733 AKADNADEVK
+733 AKADNANEVK

-953 VITKKADKEKYA
+953 VITKKADKQKYA
-965 IGDTVTYKIDVT
+965 IGDTVTYTIDVT

-1122 SDKATYHVGEEAEYT
+1122 SDKATYHLGEEAEYT

-1182 DVKITLNEAKD
+1182 DVKITLNAAKD

-1204 EADTIKVTYRATP
+1204 EADTIKVTYRAIP
-1217 QAASV
+1217 QASSV

-1235 NAPQVLA
+1235 NAPEVLA
-1242 TNRVKT
+1242 THRVT
-1248 EPVTPELSITK
+1248 TDPITPELSITK
-1259 KSDKSIYSIG
+1259 KSDKSVYSIG

-1287 ENVVIADAMQVAGT
+1287 ENVVLTDAMQVAGT

-1340 TFTITYDALFESD
+1340 TFTITYDALFKSD

-1401 DTGHYTV
+1401 DIGHYTV

-1531 ESGSVVNTGNEIT
+1531 ESGSVVNTGDEIT

-1565 VPELTEYVSGGTLKT
+1565 IPELTEYVSGGTLKT

-1666 ETYSV
+1666 EMYSV

-1727 KSTKSGYTIK
+1727 KSTKNGYTIK

-1786 PGTYKDENGNAL
+1786 PGNYKDENGNAL

-1841 VPTGTTYKDGGNV
+1841 VPTGTTYKDGGDV

-1950 QVGETGHYTV
+1950 QVGEVGHYTV

-2004 KVDNITKDTSGYT
+2004 KVDNITKDVSGYT
-2017 IETGRDLAFGETF
+2017 VETGRDLAFGETF

-2037 FKDGSLAGQAV
+2037 FKDGSLAGKTV

-2147 SVAAGASESVSFKV
+2147 SVAAGASATVSFKV

-2176 ALVKKADKENPK
+2176 ALVKKADKENPE

-2194 PDSFVPTNEV
+2194 PDNFVPTNEV

-2314 FTVNYDVKFT
+2314 FNVNYDVKFT

-2393 AKNVVIKDALQTTG
+2393 AKNVVIKDALKTTG

-2413 SIKVTGPDGKEIKK
+2413 SIKVTGPDGKEIEK
-2427 ATIKMTKNGFTVK
+2427 ATVKMTKTGFTVK

-2461 ASLAGKNVKNVA
+2461 TSLAGKNVKNVA

-2512 GSGTSSNGGSNGTSK
+2512 GSNGTSK

>member
-26 AIVANAET
+26 AITANAET
-34 TTIKTRVKNSDKK
+34 TTMKALVNSSKNKTTLVNSKNV
-47 QNTINA
+47 
-53 ADMNKLSINTEN
+53 NKLSLSKSDDFDYEC
-65 ATVTYSSSLATDN
+65 SSSLSKSG
-78 AAAKW
+78 AAATW
-83 AKKEMKDSEKPKLG
+83 ANKEMKGDTEKKRLG

-102 KLDASKINDSNN
+102 KLDASKINGTDKS
-114 GYWIKYSGVTLDG
+114 YWIKYKNLTLDSG
-127 AEKGQKYDL
+127 NKNKKYDL
-136 KVSVEQA
+136 IIAVEGA
-143 HGAIS
+143 HGEIS

-155 AFHKKTP
+155 SFFTKSIG
-162 ASIRYSGYQWI
+162 SIRYSGYKYVTI
-173 VVTYT
+173 TYT
-178 LTDAGK
+178 ITDAGK
-184 STLGSTW
+184 NTLSEDWQG
-191 KGNMTFWDIDSYQ
+191 GMTLWDIDSYQ
-204 GLEIRTPGR
+204 AVEVRNKGR
-213 VTWAGLK
+213 LTWAGFGK
-220 NASVA
+220 
-225 KDDTALGFNMP
+225 
-236 ADRLPSGSVK
+236 GSVLNFQIPDSRVPSDSQK
-246 DNTVYCDSGSDATDG
+246 EDIVYCPKGEDAPDG
-261 GTDSNAQRYALYVQ
+261 ATGDVARKYALFLRTK
-275 AQLTPANN
+275 LTSANN
-283 KMKIRYFTGGKDGKQ
+283 ELKIRYYAGGASGAQ
-298 PNGVF
+298 TNSIF
-303 LSFDARNRSGDSP
+303 LSFGGQTEGNHVRIDPD
-316 TIINFPLTKTVNGKS
+316 IKKYVNGQT
-331 DVTLA
+331 DITLA
-336 NSSDSFEYTLST
+336 KSSDTFEYTLST
-348 MCGNA
+348 ENGNA
-353 VGSQIKS
+353 VGSQLNK
-360 FVWNDTLES
+360 FEWKDTLEN
-369 VLEFTGNPTV
+369 VLEFVGNPTV
-379 IRERDGK
+379 TRTRNGK
-386 TEDVTGDFT
+386 TDDVTNNFNIES
-395 VKTNGQVL
+395 NGQTL
-403 TATANKLTDDEM
+403 TATAKNFTDDALQ
-415 RGKFTL
+415 GNLTL
-421 HFHAK
+421 HFHAR
-426 VKAGANLSK
+426 VKTGADLSR
-435 YLNADKTEVV
+435 YIANTDKTEVK
-445 IPNKGTLTTKQDSGT
+445 IPNKGSVTFQQTG
-460 KTNTSN
+460 KTAITEHSSE
-466 TVNVRMKMAKL
+466 VYVRMKLAKL

-496 TITTKETGNAADA
+496 TITTKETGNAAYA

-539 GQDVKVTAASLPAGK
+539 GQDVRVTAASLPAGK

-626 NKGIAKNITIVDTL
+626 NKGIAKNVTIADTL

-688 SNVAAEG
+688 SNIVAEG

-733 AKADNADEVK
+733 AKADNANEVK

-953 VITKKADKEKYA
+953 VITKKADKQKYA
-965 IGDTVTYKIDVT
+965 IGDTVTYTIDVT

-1122 SDKATYHVGEEAEYT
+1122 SDKATYHLGEEAEYT

-1182 DVKITLNEAKD
+1182 DVKITLNAAKD

-1204 EADTIKVTYRATP
+1204 EADTIKVTYRAIP
-1217 QAASV
+1217 QASSV

-1235 NAPQVLA
+1235 NAPEVLA
-1242 TNRVKT
+1242 THRVT
-1248 EPVTPELSITK
+1248 TDPITPELSITK
-1259 KSDKSIYSIG
+1259 KSDKSVYSIG

-1287 ENVVIADAMQVAGT
+1287 ENVVLTDAMQVAGT

-1353 SLDGKKVKNIADAK
+1353 SLDGKKVKNIAEAK

-1401 DTGHYTV
+1401 DIGHYTV

-1505 AKAETDNTVTPV
+1505 AKAKTDNTVTPV

-1531 ESGSVVNTGNEIT
+1531 ESGSVVNTGDEIT

-1651 TEVVPALSIEKSSDK
+1651 TEVVPALTIEKSSDK

-1684 EKDAAAKDVI
+1684 EKDANAKDVI

-1771 ATAGNLTTTTTKDVT
+1771 ATAGNLTTTTIKDVT

-1841 VPTGTTYKDGGNV
+1841 VPTGTTYKDGGDV

-1950 QVGETGHYTV
+1950 QVGEVGHYTV

-2004 KVDNITKDTSGYT
+2004 KVDNITKDVSGYT
-2017 IETGRDLAFGETF
+2017 VETGRDLAFGETF

-2037 FKDGSLAGQAV
+2037 FKDGSLAGKTV

-2147 SVAAGASESVSFKV
+2147 SVAAGASETVSFKV

-2176 ALVKKADKENPK
+2176 ALVKKADKENPE

-2194 PDSFVPTNEV
+2194 PDGFVPTNEV

-2293 IATTKTSYTIKTG
+2293 IATTKTSYTIKTD

-2393 AKNVVIKDALQTTG
+2393 AKNVVIKDALKTTG

-2413 SIKVTGPDGKEIKK
+2413 SIKVTGPDGKEIEK
-2427 ATIKMTKNGFTVK
+2427 ATVKMTKTGFTVK

-2461 ASLAGKNVKNVA
+2461 TSLAGKNVKNVA

-2512 GSGTSSNGGSNGTSK
+2512 GSNGTSK

>member
-1 MFSLKKIAS
+1 MNIIHTGDWHLGKTIEGHSRLPEQELFLNDLVSICEERQPDMIIIAGDIYDTFNPPAAAEQLFYSTVKKMSRNGDCMVVVIAGNHDNPERLTAATSVLARHS
-10 VVMATA
+10 VVIAGQ
-16 MAVTTAVPGT
+16 PDDILPIGKYGNNF
-26 AIVANAET
+26 IFRSGSGYIQGKIHGE
-34 TTIKTRVKNSDKK
+34 KF
-47 QNTINA
+47 
-53 ADMNKLSINTEN
+53 DMILLPFPSERRMGHSILSI
-65 ATVTYSSSLATDN
+65 S
-78 AAAKW
+78 
-83 AKKEMKDSEKPKLG
+83 
-97 TPIAG
+97 
-102 KLDASKINDSNN
+102 
-114 GYWIKYSGVTLDG
+114 
-127 AEKGQKYDL
+127 
-136 KVSVEQA
+136 
-143 HGAIS
+143 
-148 GADGPYI
+148 
-155 AFHKKTP
+155 
-162 ASIRYSGYQWI
+162 
-173 VVTYT
+173 
-178 LTDAGK
+178 
-184 STLGSTW
+184 
-191 KGNMTFWDIDSYQ
+191 
-204 GLEIRTPGR
+204 
-213 VTWAGLK
+213 
-220 NASVA
+220 
-225 KDDTALGFNMP
+225 
-236 ADRLPSGSVK
+236 
-246 DNTVYCDSGSDATDG
+246 
-261 GTDSNAQRYALYVQ
+261 
-275 AQLTPANN
+275 
-283 KMKIRYFTGGKDGKQ
+283 
-298 PNGVF
+298 
-303 LSFDARNRSGDSP
+303 
-316 TIINFPLTKTVNGKS
+316 
-331 DVTLA
+331 
-336 NSSDSFEYTLST
+336 
-348 MCGNA
+348 
-353 VGSQIKS
+353 
-360 FVWNDTLES
+360 
-369 VLEFTGNPTV
+369 
-379 IRERDGK
+379 
-386 TEDVTGDFT
+386 
-395 VKTNGQVL
+395 
-403 TATANKLTDDEM
+403 
-415 RGKFTL
+415 
-421 HFHAK
+421 
-426 VKAGANLSK
+426 
-435 YLNADKTEVV
+435 
-445 IPNKGTLTTKQDSGT
+445 
-460 KTNTSN
+460 
-466 TVNVRMKMAKL
+466 
-477 AVDKVV
+477 
-483 DQYEHKVGDTVNF
+483 
-496 TITTKETGNAADA
+496 
-509 ANVAVTDTIPS
+509 
-520 EYKITGVKTEG
+520 
-531 VEANSSFS
+531 
-539 GQDVKVTAASLPAGK
+539 
-554 EFKTIVTCTALE
+554 
-566 SGNAKENYNTAQAT
+566 
-580 ATNAIDAVQDD
+580 
-591 AEAYTNSGE
+591 
-600 LSIDKVVDKYEY
+600 
-612 EVGDTANFTVKVKN
+612 
-626 NKGIAKNITIVDTL
+626 
-640 PEGLELV
+640 
-647 SGSLKMSGVPDSVTE
+647 
-662 HVAGTA
+662 
-668 DPTNKLNPELRNET
+668 
-682 ATSKVT
+682 
-688 SNVAAEG
+688 
-695 NGYKATISALPK
+695 
-707 DAEVTITFSAKTTK
+707 
-721 AGNGKEIVNVAS
+721 
-733 AKADNADEVK
+733 
-743 DDAELY
+743 
-749 INTAD
+749 
-754 LSIAKKYINEYK
+754 
-766 AKKKDNRA
+766 
-774 DNEFRVYEKE
+774 
-784 TGNEL
+784 
-789 VKYQVD
+789 
-795 VTSNGVDGT
+795 
-804 VAKDVDISDISLP
+804 
-817 DGLILNYDDIQIV
+817 
-830 ETTKDGK
+830 
-837 TVTFK
+837 
-842 AAGGKGTTIK
+842 
-852 YHVAGTADETNKL
+852 ADET
-865 NPDKYNETE
+865 T
-874 DRTPEITLEK
+874 R
-884 SGNGWKLKDT
+884 
-894 YLASGSKLTITYTGK
+894 
-909 ATEIVNGT
+909 
-917 EVRNTAKATA
+917 AK
-927 SNLEKTDGK
+927 EFE
-936 AKTVKAD
+936 
-943 ALVYINSPRL
+943 VYIKDWFAKR
-953 VITKKADKEKYA
+953 TKCF
-965 IGDTVTYKIDVT
+965 
-977 NSQIGT
+977 
-983 VARNLVID
+983 R
-991 DDIQTEGVKLQKA
+991 
-1004 SIVLMDAEGNVIK
+1004 
-1017 KESYD
+1017 
-1022 EAIKN
+1022 
-1027 NTFTLKTKRHLVKEG
+1027 
-1042 NYSLW
+1042 
-1047 DLEAGKKPEVQKTW
+1047 
-1061 NPVGVTKETKLQIEY
+1061 
-1076 QMVITDNNLA
+1076 
-1086 GKEIKNVANAVSDEA
+1086 
-1101 LKVTTDATV
+1101 
-1110 TPNGPSIIPDKT
+1110 
-1122 SDKATYHVGEEAEYT
+1122 
-1137 ITARQSRENVTA
+1137 
-1149 EKVIIKDQFDQ
+1149 
-1160 KDNFLIKEGSFHVTF
+1160 
-1175 NGNDITK
+1175 
-1182 DVKITLNEAKD
+1182 
-1193 GFTIETGKDLT
+1193 
-1204 EADTIKVTYRATP
+1204 
-1217 QAASV
+1217 
-1222 GKETTNSVLIWGS
+1222 
-1235 NAPQVLA
+1235 
-1242 TNRVKT
+1242 
-1248 EPVTPELSITK
+1248 
-1259 KSDKSIYSIG
+1259 
-1269 ETGHYTVV
+1269 
-1277 VRQTKKNATA
+1277 
-1287 ENVVIADAMQVAGT
+1287 
-1301 KISNVKIMKG
+1301 
-1311 EKDITEKAEISV
+1311 
-1323 KDGSYSINT
+1323 
-1332 NENLAKDE
+1332 
-1340 TFTITYDALFESD
+1340 
-1353 SLDGKKVKNIADAK
+1353 
-1367 ADNADEVKAD
+1367 
-1377 NEVTLHAPNLTITKS
+1377 
-1392 SDKKVYNLS
+1392 
-1401 DTGHYTV
+1401 
-1408 KVTQDKKDAEA
+1408 
-1419 INVRINDALQVK
+1419 
-1431 GVSIVKDSVKI
+1431 KDSVHLI
-1442 ADTTGKDIT
+1442 ASHIF
-1451 KDVKI
+1451 VM
-1456 ETKDDSYSIN
+1456 
-1466 TGRNLAYG
+1466 
-1474 ESFTVTYDVV
+1474 
-1484 FKDASL
+1484 
-1490 ANKDIPNVAEAVADN
+1490 
-1505 AKAETDNTVTPV
+1505 
-1517 DIEDGLTAIKTANP
+1517 
-1531 ESGSVVNTGNEIT
+1531 GSVEEGSERSVQ
-1544 YNITVTNTSKED
+1544 
-1556 KKNVMIRDM
+1556 
-1565 VPELTEYVSGGTLKT
+1565 LGG
-1580 ISGKSYVTFLVDTL
+1580 SYL
-1594 KAGESKTESF
+1594 
-1604 KVKVTGTG
+1604 VKVTGTG

-1841 VPTGTTYKDGGNV
+1841 VPTGTTYKDGGDV

-1960 TVGQDTENAVAK
+1960 TVGQNTENAVAK

-2241 GHYTVKLSQTK
+2241 GRYTVKLSQTK

-2293 IATTKTSYTIKTG
+2293 VATTKTSYTIKTG

-2440 TKSNLE
+2440 AKSNLE

-2536 MVLIGAAVVFC
+2536 MALIGAAVVFC

>member
-1 MFSLKKIAS
+1 MFRSLKKIAS

-26 AIVANAET
+26 AITANAET
-34 TTIKTRVKNSDKK
+34 TTMKALVNSSKNKTTLVNSKNV
-47 QNTINA
+47 
-53 ADMNKLSINTEN
+53 NKLSLSKSDDFDYEC
-65 ATVTYSSSLATDN
+65 SSSLSKSG
-78 AAAKW
+78 AAATW
-83 AKKEMKDSEKPKLG
+83 ANKEMKGDTEKKRLG

-102 KLDASKINDSNN
+102 KLDASKINDTDKS
-114 GYWIKYSGVTLDG
+114 YWIKYKNLTLDSG
-127 AEKGQKYDL
+127 NKNKKYDL
-136 KVSVEQA
+136 IIAVEGA
-143 HGAIS
+143 HGEIS

-155 AFHKKTP
+155 SFFTKSIG
-162 ASIRYSGYQWI
+162 SIRYSGYKYVTI
-173 VVTYT
+173 TYT
-178 LTDAGK
+178 ITDAGK
-184 STLGSTW
+184 NTLSEDWQG
-191 KGNMTFWDIDSYQ
+191 GMTLWDIDSYQ
-204 GLEIRTPGR
+204 AVEVRNKGCL
-213 VTWAGLK
+213 TWAGFGK
-220 NASVA
+220 
-225 KDDTALGFNMP
+225 
-236 ADRLPSGSVK
+236 GSVLNFQIPDSRVPSDSQK
-246 DNTVYCDSGSDATDG
+246 EDIVYCPKGEDAPDG
-261 GTDSNAQRYALYVQ
+261 ATGDVARKYALFLRTK
-275 AQLTPANN
+275 LTSANN
-283 KMKIRYFTGGKDGKQ
+283 ELKIRYYAGGASGAQ
-298 PNGVF
+298 TNSIF
-303 LSFDARNRSGDSP
+303 LSFGGQTEGNHVRIDPD
-316 TIINFPLTKTVNGKS
+316 IKKYVNGQT
-331 DVTLA
+331 DITLA
-336 NSSDSFEYTLST
+336 KSSDTFEYTLST
-348 MCGNA
+348 ENGNA
-353 VGSQIKS
+353 VGSQLNK
-360 FVWNDTLES
+360 FKWKDTLEN
-369 VLEFTGNPTV
+369 VLEFVGNPTV
-379 IRERDGK
+379 TRTRNGK
-386 TEDVTGDFT
+386 TDDVTNNFNIES
-395 VKTNGQVL
+395 NGQTL
-403 TATANKLTDDEM
+403 TATAKNFTDDALQ
-415 RGKFTL
+415 GNLTL
-421 HFHAK
+421 HFHAR
-426 VKAGANLSK
+426 VKTGADLSR
-435 YLNADKTEVV
+435 YIANTDKTEVK
-445 IPNKGTLTTKQDSGT
+445 IPNKGSVTFQQTG
-460 KTNTSN
+460 KTAITEHSSE
-466 TVNVRMKMAKL
+466 VYVRMKLAKL

-496 TITTKETGNAADA
+496 TITTKETGNAAYA

-539 GQDVKVTAASLPAGK
+539 GQDVRVTAASLPAGK

-707 DAEVTITFSAKTTK
+707 DTEVMITFSAKTTK

-837 TVTFK
+837 TVAFK
-842 AAGGKGTTIK
+842 AEGGKGTTIK

-894 YLASGSKLTITYTGK
+894 YLASGSKLTIIYTGK

-991 DDIQTEGVKLQKA
+991 DDIQTEGVELQKA

-1022 EAIKN
+1022 EAVKN
-1027 NTFTLKTKRHLVKEG
+1027 NTFALKTKRHLVKEG

-1047 DLEAGKKPEVQKTW
+1047 DLEAGKKPETQKTW

-1076 QMVITDNNLA
+1076 QMVITDNKLA

-1110 TPNGPSIIPDKT
+1110 TPNGPSITPNKD
-1122 SDKATYHVGEEAEYT
+1122 SDKATYYLGEEAQYT

-1259 KSDKSIYSIG
+1259 KSDKSVYSIG

-1401 DTGHYTV
+1401 ETGHYTV

-1841 VPTGTTYKDGGNV
+1841 VPTGTTYKDGGDV

-2147 SVAAGASESVSFKV
+2147 SVTAGASESVSFKV

-2241 GHYTVKLSQTK
+2241 GRYTVKLSQTK

-2347 TDHEVDVDKGTDP
+2347 TDHEVDVDKGTNP

>member
-26 AIVANAET
+26 AITANAET
-34 TTIKTRVKNSDKK
+34 TTMKALVNSSKNKTTLVNSKNV
-47 QNTINA
+47 
-53 ADMNKLSINTEN
+53 NKLSLSKSDDFDYEC
-65 ATVTYSSSLATDN
+65 SSSLSKSG
-78 AAAKW
+78 AAATW
-83 AKKEMKDSEKPKLG
+83 ANKEMKGDTEKKRLG

-102 KLDASKINDSNN
+102 KLDASKINGTDKS
-114 GYWIKYSGVTLDG
+114 YWIKYKNLTLDSG
-127 AEKGQKYDL
+127 NKNKKYDL
-136 KVSVEQA
+136 IIAVEGA
-143 HGAIS
+143 HGEIS

-155 AFHKKTP
+155 SFFTKSIG
-162 ASIRYSGYQWI
+162 SIRYSGYKYVTI
-173 VVTYT
+173 TYT
-178 LTDAGK
+178 ITDAGK
-184 STLGSTW
+184 NTLSEDWQG
-191 KGNMTFWDIDSYQ
+191 GMTLWDIDSYQ
-204 GLEIRTPGR
+204 AVEVRNKGR
-213 VTWAGLK
+213 LTWAGFGK
-220 NASVA
+220 
-225 KDDTALGFNMP
+225 
-236 ADRLPSGSVK
+236 GSVLNFQIPDSRVPSDSQK
-246 DNTVYCDSGSDATDG
+246 EDIVYCPKGEDAPDG
-261 GTDSNAQRYALYVQ
+261 ATGDVARKYALFLRTK
-275 AQLTPANN
+275 LTSANN
-283 KMKIRYFTGGKDGKQ
+283 ELKIRYYAGGASGAQ
-298 PNGVF
+298 TNSIF
-303 LSFDARNRSGDSP
+303 LSFGGQTEGNHVRIDPD
-316 TIINFPLTKTVNGKS
+316 IKKYVNGQT
-331 DVTLA
+331 DITLA
-336 NSSDSFEYTLST
+336 KSSDTFEYTLST
-348 MCGNA
+348 ENGNA
-353 VGSQIKS
+353 VGSQLNK
-360 FVWNDTLES
+360 FEWKDTLEN
-369 VLEFTGNPTV
+369 VLEFVGNPTV
-379 IRERDGK
+379 TRTRNGK
-386 TEDVTGDFT
+386 TDDVTNNFNIES
-395 VKTNGQVL
+395 NGQTL
-403 TATANKLTDDEM
+403 TATAKNFTDDALQ
-415 RGKFTL
+415 GNLTL
-421 HFHAK
+421 HFHAR
-426 VKAGANLSK
+426 VKTGADLSR
-435 YLNADKTEVV
+435 YIANTDKTEVK
-445 IPNKGTLTTKQDSGT
+445 IPNKGSVTFQQTGETAITEHS
-460 KTNTSN
+460 SE
-466 TVNVRMKMAKL
+466 VYVRMKLAKL

-496 TITTKETGNAADA
+496 TITTKETGNAAYA

-539 GQDVKVTAASLPAGK
+539 GQDVRVTAASLPAGK

-626 NKGIAKNITIVDTL
+626 NKGIAKNVTIADTL

-688 SNVAAEG
+688 SNIVAEG

-733 AKADNADEVK
+733 AKADNANEVK

-953 VITKKADKEKYA
+953 VITKKADKQKYA
-965 IGDTVTYKIDVT
+965 IGDTVTYTIDVT

-1122 SDKATYHVGEEAEYT
+1122 SDKATYHLGEEAEYT

-1182 DVKITLNEAKD
+1182 DVKITLNAAKD

-1204 EADTIKVTYRATP
+1204 EADTIKVTYRAIP
-1217 QAASV
+1217 QASSV

-1235 NAPQVLA
+1235 NAPEVLA
-1242 TNRVKT
+1242 THRVT
-1248 EPVTPELSITK
+1248 TDPITPELSITK
-1259 KSDKSIYSIG
+1259 KSDKSVYSIR

-1287 ENVVIADAMQVAGT
+1287 ENVVLTDAMQVAGT

-1353 SLDGKKVKNIADAK
+1353 SLDGKKVKNIAEAK

-1401 DTGHYTV
+1401 DIGHYTV

-1505 AKAETDNTVTPV
+1505 AKAKTDNTVTPV
-1517 DIEDGLTAIKTANP
+1517 GIEDGLTAIKTANP
-1531 ESGSVVNTGNEIT
+1531 ESGSVVNTGDEIT

-1651 TEVVPALSIEKSSDK
+1651 TEVVPALTIEKSSDK

-1684 EKDAAAKDVI
+1684 EKDANAKDVI

-1771 ATAGNLTTTTTKDVT
+1771 ATAGNLTTTTIKDVT

-1841 VPTGTTYKDGGNV
+1841 VPTGTTYKDGGDV

-1950 QVGETGHYTV
+1950 QVGEVGHYTV

-2004 KVDNITKDTSGYT
+2004 KVDNITKDVSGYT
-2017 IETGRDLAFGETF
+2017 VETGRDLAFGETF

-2037 FKDGSLAGQAV
+2037 FKDGSLAGKTV

-2147 SVAAGASESVSFKV
+2147 SVAAGASETVSFKV

-2176 ALVKKADKENPK
+2176 ALVKKADKENPE

-2194 PDSFVPTNEV
+2194 PDGFVPTNEV

-2393 AKNVVIKDALQTTG
+2393 AKNVVIKDALKTTG

-2413 SIKVTGPDGKEIKK
+2413 SIKVTGPDGKEIEK
-2427 ATIKMTKNGFTVK
+2427 ATVKMTKTGFTVK

-2483 KSTKTVKVTKATPK
+2483 KSTKTVKVTKTTPK

-2512 GSGTSSNGGSNGTSK
+2512 GSNGTSK

>member
-26 AIVANAET
+26 AITANAET
-34 TTIKTRVKNSDKK
+34 TTMKALVDSSKNKTTLVNSKNV
-47 QNTINA
+47 
-53 ADMNKLSINTEN
+53 NKLSLSKSDDFDYEC
-65 ATVTYSSSLATDN
+65 SSSLSKSG
-78 AAAKW
+78 AAAAW
-83 AKKEMKDSEKPKLG
+83 ANKEMKGDTEKKRLG

-102 KLDASKINDSNN
+102 KLDASKINGTDKS
-114 GYWIKYSGVTLDG
+114 YWIKYKNLTLDSG
-127 AEKGQKYDL
+127 YKNKKYDL
-136 KVSVEQA
+136 IIAVEGA
-143 HGAIS
+143 HGEIS

-155 AFHKKTP
+155 SFFTKSIG
-162 ASIRYSGYQWI
+162 SIRYSGYKYVTI
-173 VVTYT
+173 TYT
-178 LTDAGK
+178 ITDAGK
-184 STLGSTW
+184 NTLSEDWQG
-191 KGNMTFWDIDSYQ
+191 GMTLWDIDSYQ
-204 GLEIRTPGR
+204 AVEVRNKGCL
-213 VTWAGLK
+213 TWAGFGK
-220 NASVA
+220 
-225 KDDTALGFNMP
+225 
-236 ADRLPSGSVK
+236 GSVLNFQIPDSRVPSDSQK
-246 DNTVYCDSGSDATDG
+246 EDIVYCPKGEDAPDG
-261 GTDSNAQRYALYVQ
+261 ATGDVARKYALFLRTK
-275 AQLTPANN
+275 LTSANN
-283 KMKIRYFTGGKDGKQ
+283 ELKIRYYAGGASGAQ
-298 PNGVF
+298 TNSIF
-303 LSFDARNRSGDSP
+303 LSFGGQTEGNHVRIDPD
-316 TIINFPLTKTVNGKS
+316 IKKYVNGQT
-331 DVTLA
+331 DITLA
-336 NSSDSFEYTLST
+336 KSSDTFEYTLST
-348 MCGNA
+348 ENGNA
-353 VGSQIKS
+353 VGSQLNK
-360 FVWNDTLES
+360 FEWKDTLEN
-369 VLEFTGNPTV
+369 VLEFVGNPTV
-379 IRERDGK
+379 TRTRNGK
-386 TEDVTGDFT
+386 TDNVTNNFNIES
-395 VKTNGQVL
+395 NGQTL
-403 TATANKLTDDEM
+403 TATAKNFTDDALQ
-415 RGKFTL
+415 GNLTL
-421 HFHAK
+421 HFHAR
-426 VKAGANLSK
+426 VKTGADLSR
-435 YLNADKTEVV
+435 YIANTDKTEVK
-445 IPNKGTLTTKQDSGT
+445 IPNKGSVTFQQTG
-460 KTNTSN
+460 KTAITEHSSE
-466 TVNVRMKMAKL
+466 VYVRMKLAKL

-496 TITTKETGNAADA
+496 TITTKETGNAAYA

-539 GQDVKVTAASLPAGK
+539 GQDVRVTAASLPAGK

-707 DAEVTITFSAKTTK
+707 DTEVMITFSAKTTK

-837 TVTFK
+837 TVAFK
-842 AAGGKGTTIK
+842 AEGGKGTTIK

-874 DRTPEITLEK
+874 NRTPEITLEK

-894 YLASGSKLTITYTGK
+894 YLASGSKLTIIYTGK

-1122 SDKATYHVGEEAEYT
+1122 SDKATYHLGEEAEYT

-1160 KDNFLIKEGSFHVTF
+1160 KDNFLIKEGSFYVTF

-1182 DVKITLNEAKD
+1182 DVKITLNAAKD

-1204 EADTIKVTYRATP
+1204 EADTIKVTYRAIP
-1217 QAASV
+1217 QASSV

-1235 NAPQVLA
+1235 NAPEVLA
-1242 TNRVKT
+1242 THRVT
-1248 EPVTPELSITK
+1248 TDPITPELSITK
-1259 KSDKSIYSIG
+1259 KSDKSVYSIG

-1311 EKDITEKAEISV
+1311 AKDITEKAEIFV

-1340 TFTITYDALFESD
+1340 AFTITYDALFESD
-1353 SLDGKKVKNIADAK
+1353 SLDGKKVKNIAEAK

-1401 DTGHYTV
+1401 DIGHYTV

-1466 TGRNLAYG
+1466 TGRNLSYG
-1474 ESFTVTYDVV
+1474 ESFTVIYDVV

-1531 ESGSVVNTGNEIT
+1531 ESGSVVNTGDEIT

-1684 EKDAAAKDVI
+1684 EKDADAKDVI

-1737 TGKDLSYGKA
+1737 TGKDLSYGEA

-1841 VPTGTTYKDGGNV
+1841 VPTGTTYKDGGDV

-1950 QVGETGHYTV
+1950 QVGEVGHYTV

-2004 KVDNITKDTSGYT
+2004 KVDNITKDVSGYT
-2017 IETGRDLAFGETF
+2017 VETGRDLAFGETF

-2037 FKDGSLAGQAV
+2037 FKDGSLAGKTV

-2064 NDVTPVTVEDGL
+2064 NNVTPVTVEDGL

-2147 SVAAGASESVSFKV
+2147 SVAAGASETVSFKV

-2176 ALVKKADKENPK
+2176 ALVKKADKENPE

-2194 PDSFVPTNEV
+2194 PDGFVPTNEV

-2393 AKNVVIKDALQTTG
+2393 AKNVVIKDALKTTG

-2413 SIKVTGPDGKEIKK
+2413 SIKVTGPDGKEIEK
-2427 ATIKMTKNGFTVK
+2427 ATVKMTKTGFTVK

-2461 ASLAGKNVKNVA
+2461 TSLAGKNVKNVA

-2512 GSGTSSNGGSNGTSK
+2512 GSNGTSK

>member
-26 AIVANAET
+26 AITANAET
-34 TTIKTRVKNSDKK
+34 TTMKALVNSSKNKTTLVNSKNV
-47 QNTINA
+47 
-53 ADMNKLSINTEN
+53 NKLSLSKSDDFDYEC
-65 ATVTYSSSLATDN
+65 SSSLSKSG
-78 AAAKW
+78 AAATW
-83 AKKEMKDSEKPKLG
+83 ANKEMKGDTEKKRLG

-102 KLDASKINDSNN
+102 KLDASKINGTDKS
-114 GYWIKYSGVTLDG
+114 YWIKYKNLTLDSG
-127 AEKGQKYDL
+127 NKNKKYDL
-136 KVSVEQA
+136 IIAVEGA
-143 HGAIS
+143 HGEIS

-155 AFHKKTP
+155 SFFTKSIG
-162 ASIRYSGYQWI
+162 SIRYSGYKYVTI
-173 VVTYT
+173 TYT
-178 LTDAGK
+178 ITDAGK
-184 STLGSTW
+184 NTLSEDWQG
-191 KGNMTFWDIDSYQ
+191 GMTLWDIDSYQ
-204 GLEIRTPGR
+204 AVEVRNKGR
-213 VTWAGLK
+213 LTWAGFGK
-220 NASVA
+220 
-225 KDDTALGFNMP
+225 
-236 ADRLPSGSVK
+236 GSVLNFQIPDSRVPSDSQK
-246 DNTVYCDSGSDATDG
+246 EDIVYCPKGEDAPDG
-261 GTDSNAQRYALYVQ
+261 ATGDVARKYALFLRTK
-275 AQLTPANN
+275 LTSANN
-283 KMKIRYFTGGKDGKQ
+283 ELKIRYYAGGASGAQ
-298 PNGVF
+298 TNSIF
-303 LSFDARNRSGDSP
+303 LSFGGQTEGNHVRIDPD
-316 TIINFPLTKTVNGKS
+316 IKKYVNGQT
-331 DVTLA
+331 DITLA
-336 NSSDSFEYTLST
+336 KSSDTFEYTLST
-348 MCGNA
+348 ENGNA
-353 VGSQIKS
+353 VGSQLNK
-360 FVWNDTLES
+360 FEWKDTLEN
-369 VLEFTGNPTV
+369 VLEFVGNPTV
-379 IRERDGK
+379 TRTRNGK
-386 TEDVTGDFT
+386 TDDVTNNFNIES
-395 VKTNGQVL
+395 NGQTL
-403 TATANKLTDDEM
+403 TATAKNFTDDALQ
-415 RGKFTL
+415 GNLTL
-421 HFHAK
+421 HFHAR
-426 VKAGANLSK
+426 VKTGADLSR
-435 YLNADKTEVV
+435 YIANTDKTEVK
-445 IPNKGTLTTKQDSGT
+445 IPNKGSVTFQQTGETAITEHS
-460 KTNTSN
+460 SE
-466 TVNVRMKMAKL
+466 VYVRMKLAKL

-496 TITTKETGNAADA
+496 TITTKETGNAAYA

-539 GQDVKVTAASLPAGK
+539 GQDVRVTAASLPAGK

-707 DAEVTITFSAKTTK
+707 DTEVMITFSAKTTK

-837 TVTFK
+837 TVAFK
-842 AAGGKGTTIK
+842 AEGGKGTTIK

-894 YLASGSKLTITYTGK
+894 YLASGSKLTIIYTGK

-1122 SDKATYHVGEEAEYT
+1122 SDKATYHLGEEAEYT

-1160 KDNFLIKEGSFHVTF
+1160 KDNFLIKEGSFYVTF

-1204 EADTIKVTYRATP
+1204 EADTIKVTYHAIP
-1217 QAASV
+1217 QASSV

-1235 NAPQVLA
+1235 NAPEVLA
-1242 TNRVKT
+1242 THRVT
-1248 EPVTPELSITK
+1248 TDPITPELSITK
-1259 KSDKSIYSIG
+1259 KSDKSVYSIG

-1287 ENVVIADAMQVAGT
+1287 ENVVLTDAMQVAGT

-1353 SLDGKKVKNIADAK
+1353 SLDGKKVKNIAEAK

-1401 DTGHYTV
+1401 DIGHYTV

-1456 ETKDDSYSIN
+1456 ETKDNSYSIN

-1531 ESGSVVNTGNEIT
+1531 ESGSVVNTGDEIT

-1565 VPELTEYVSGGTLKT
+1565 IPELTEYVSGGTLKT

-1651 TEVVPALSIEKSSDK
+1651 TEVVPALTIEKSSDK

-1684 EKDAAAKDVI
+1684 EKDANAKDVI

-1771 ATAGNLTTTTTKDVT
+1771 ATAGNLTTTTIKDVT

-1841 VPTGTTYKDGGNV
+1841 VPTGTTYKDGGDV

-1950 QVGETGHYTV
+1950 QVGEVGHYTV

-2004 KVDNITKDTSGYT
+2004 KVDNITKDVSGYT
-2017 IETGRDLAFGETF
+2017 VETGRDLAFGETF

-2037 FKDGSLAGQAV
+2037 FKDGSLAGKTV

-2147 SVAAGASESVSFKV
+2147 SVAAGASETVSFKV

-2176 ALVKKADKENPK
+2176 ALVKKADKENPE

-2194 PDSFVPTNEV
+2194 PDGFVPTNEV

-2393 AKNVVIKDALQTTG
+2393 AKNVVIKDALKTTG

-2413 SIKVTGPDGKEIKK
+2413 SIKVTGPDGKEIEK
-2427 ATIKMTKNGFTVK
+2427 ATVKMTKTGFTVK

-2461 ASLAGKNVKNVA
+2461 TSLAGKNVKNVA

-2512 GSGTSSNGGSNGTSK
+2512 GSNGTSK

>member
-184 STLGSTW
+184 STLSSTW

-261 GTDSNAQRYALYVQ
+261 GTGSNAQRYALYVQ

-303 LSFDARNRSGDSP
+303 LSFDARNRSGNSP

-331 DVTLA
+331 DVTLS
-336 NSSDSFEYTLST
+336 NSSDTFEYTLST
-348 MCGNA
+348 KNCGNA
-353 VGSQIKS
+353 VGSQISS

-369 VLEFTGNPTV
+369 VLEYSGTPTV
-379 IRERDGK
+379 TRTFNGSSSN
-386 TEDVTGDFT
+386 VSGWFDF
-395 VKTNGQVL
+395 KISGQQL
-403 TATANKLTDDEM
+403 TAALKAAHRNDDDLT
-415 RGKFTL
+415 GTFTL

-496 TITTKETGNAADA
+496 AITTKETGNAADA

-566 SGNAKENYNTAQAT
+566 SGNAKENYNTAKAT

-707 DAEVTITFSAKTTK
+707 DTEVMITFSAKTTK

-837 TVTFK
+837 TVAFK

-909 ATEIVNGT
+909 ATEIANGT

-1122 SDKATYHVGEEAEYT
+1122 SDKATYHLGEEAEYT

-1160 KDNFLIKEGSFHVTF
+1160 KDNFLIKEGSFYVTF

-1182 DVKITLNEAKD
+1182 DVKITLNAAKD

-1204 EADTIKVTYRATP
+1204 EADTIKVTYRAIP
-1217 QAASV
+1217 QVSSV

-1235 NAPQVLA
+1235 NAPEVLA
-1242 TNRVKT
+1242 THRVT
-1248 EPVTPELSITK
+1248 TDPITPELSITK
-1259 KSDKSIYSIG
+1259 KSDKSVYSIG

-1277 VRQTKKNATA
+1277 VGQTKKNATA
-1287 ENVVIADAMQVAGT
+1287 ENVVLADAMQVTGT
-1301 KISNVKIMKG
+1301 KINNVKIMKG
-1311 EKDITEKAEISV
+1311 EKDITEKAEIFV

-1353 SLDGKKVKNIADAK
+1353 SLDGKKVKNIAEAK

-1401 DTGHYTV
+1401 DIGHYTV

-1531 ESGSVVNTGNEIT
+1531 ESGSVVNTGDEIT

-1565 VPELTEYVSGGTLKT
+1565 VPELTEYVSGGTFKT

-1684 EKDAAAKDVI
+1684 EKDADAKDVI

-1737 TGKDLSYGKA
+1737 TGKDLSYGEA

-1752 DVKFTKASVAN
+1752 DVKFIKASVAN

-1841 VPTGTTYKDGGNV
+1841 VPTGTTYKDGGDV

-1950 QVGETGHYTV
+1950 QVGEVGHYTV

-2004 KVDNITKDTSGYT
+2004 KVDNITKDVSGYT
-2017 IETGRDLAFGETF
+2017 VETGRDLAFGETF

-2037 FKDGSLAGQAV
+2037 FKDGSLAGKTV

-2147 SVAAGASESVSFKV
+2147 SVAAGASETVFFKV

-2176 ALVKKADKENPK
+2176 ALVKKADKENPE

-2194 PDSFVPTNEV
+2194 PDGFVPTNEV

-2393 AKNVVIKDALQTTG
+2393 AKNVVIKDALKTTG

-2413 SIKVTGPDGKEIKK
+2413 SIKVTGPDGKEIEK
-2427 ATIKMTKNGFTVK
+2427 ATVKMTKTGFTVK

-2461 ASLAGKNVKNVA
+2461 TSLAGKNVKNVA

-2512 GSGTSSNGGSNGTSK
+2512 GSNGTSK

>member
-1 MFSLKKIAS
+1 M
-10 VVMATA
+10 
-16 MAVTTAVPGT
+16 
-26 AIVANAET
+26 
-34 TTIKTRVKNSDKK
+34 
-47 QNTINA
+47 
-53 ADMNKLSINTEN
+53 
-65 ATVTYSSSLATDN
+65 
-78 AAAKW
+78 
-83 AKKEMKDSEKPKLG
+83 
-97 TPIAG
+97 
-102 KLDASKINDSNN
+102 
-114 GYWIKYSGVTLDG
+114 TL
-127 AEKGQKYDL
+127 
-136 KVSVEQA
+136 
-143 HGAIS
+143 
-148 GADGPYI
+148 
-155 AFHKKTP
+155 
-162 ASIRYSGYQWI
+162 
-173 VVTYT
+173 
-178 LTDAGK
+178 
-184 STLGSTW
+184 
-191 KGNMTFWDIDSYQ
+191 WDIDSYQ
-204 GLEIRTPGR
+204 AVEVRNKGR
-213 VTWAGLK
+213 LTWAGFGK
-220 NASVA
+220 
-225 KDDTALGFNMP
+225 
-236 ADRLPSGSVK
+236 GSVLNFQIPDSRVPSDSQK
-246 DNTVYCDSGSDATDG
+246 EDIVYCPKGEDAPDG
-261 GTDSNAQRYALYVQ
+261 ATGDVARKYALFLRTK
-275 AQLTPANN
+275 LTSANN
-283 KMKIRYFTGGKDGKQ
+283 ELKIRYYAGGASGAQ
-298 PNGVF
+298 TNSIF
-303 LSFDARNRSGDSP
+303 LSFGGQTEGNHVRIDPD
-316 TIINFPLTKTVNGKS
+316 IKKYVNGQT
-331 DVTLA
+331 DITLA
-336 NSSDSFEYTLST
+336 KSSDTFEYTLST
-348 MCGNA
+348 ENGNA
-353 VGSQIKS
+353 VGSQLNK
-360 FVWNDTLES
+360 FEWKDTLEN
-369 VLEFTGNPTV
+369 VLEFVGNPTV
-379 IRERDGK
+379 TRTRNGK
-386 TEDVTGDFT
+386 TDDVTNNFNIES
-395 VKTNGQVL
+395 NGQTL
-403 TATANKLTDDEM
+403 TATAKNFTDDALQ
-415 RGKFTL
+415 GNLTL
-421 HFHAK
+421 HFHAR
-426 VKAGANLSK
+426 VKTGADLSR
-435 YLNADKTEVV
+435 YIANTDKTEVK
-445 IPNKGTLTTKQDSGT
+445 IPNKGSVTFQQTGETAITEHS
-460 KTNTSN
+460 SE
-466 TVNVRMKMAKL
+466 VYVRMKLAKL

-496 TITTKETGNAADA
+496 TITTKETGNAAYA

-539 GQDVKVTAASLPAGK
+539 GQDVRVTAASLPAGK

-707 DAEVTITFSAKTTK
+707 DTEVMITFSAKTTK

-837 TVTFK
+837 TVAFK
-842 AAGGKGTTIK
+842 AEGGKGTTIK

-894 YLASGSKLTITYTGK
+894 YLASGSKLTIIYTGK

-1122 SDKATYHVGEEAEYT
+1122 SDKATYHLGEEAEYT

-1160 KDNFLIKEGSFHVTF
+1160 KDNFLIKEGSFYVTF

-1204 EADTIKVTYRATP
+1204 EADTIKVTYHAIP
-1217 QAASV
+1217 QASSV

-1235 NAPQVLA
+1235 NAPEVLA
-1242 TNRVKT
+1242 THRVKT

-1259 KSDKSIYSIG
+1259 KSDKSVYSIG

-1287 ENVVIADAMQVAGT
+1287 ENVVLTDAMQVAGT

-1353 SLDGKKVKNIADAK
+1353 SLDGKKVKNIAEAK

-1505 AKAETDNTVTPV
+1505 AKAKTDNTVTPV

-1531 ESGSVVNTGNEIT
+1531 ESGSVVNTGDEIT

-1565 VPELTEYVSGGTLKT
+1565 IPELTEYVSGGTLKT

-1684 EKDAAAKDVI
+1684 EKDADAKDVI

-1841 VPTGTTYKDGGNV
+1841 VPTGTTYKDGGDV

-1950 QVGETGHYTV
+1950 QVGEVGHYTV

-2004 KVDNITKDTSGYT
+2004 KVDNITKDVSGYT
-2017 IETGRDLAFGETF
+2017 VETGRDLAFGETF

-2037 FKDGSLAGQAV
+2037 FKDGSLAGKTV

-2147 SVAAGASESVSFKV
+2147 SVAAGASETVSFKV

-2176 ALVKKADKENPK
+2176 ALVKKADKENPE

-2194 PDSFVPTNEV
+2194 PDGFVPTNEV

-2293 IATTKTSYTIKTG
+2293 IATTKTSYTIKTD

-2393 AKNVVIKDALQTTG
+2393 AKNVVIKDALKTTG

-2413 SIKVTGPDGKEIKK
+2413 SIKVTGPDGKEIEK
-2427 ATIKMTKNGFTVK
+2427 ATVKMTKTGFTVK

-2461 ASLAGKNVKNVA
+2461 TSLAGKNVKNVA

-2512 GSGTSSNGGSNGTSK
+2512 GSNGTSK

>member
-26 AIVANAET
+26 AITANAET
-34 TTIKTRVKNSDKK
+34 TTMKALVNSSKNKTTLVNSKNV
-47 QNTINA
+47 
-53 ADMNKLSINTEN
+53 NKLSLSKSDDFDYEC
-65 ATVTYSSSLATDN
+65 SSSLSKSG
-78 AAAKW
+78 AAATW
-83 AKKEMKDSEKPKLG
+83 ANKEMKGDTEKKRLG

-102 KLDASKINDSNN
+102 KLDASKINGTDKS
-114 GYWIKYSGVTLDG
+114 YWIKYKNLTLDSG
-127 AEKGQKYDL
+127 NKNKKYDL
-136 KVSVEQA
+136 IIAVEGA
-143 HGAIS
+143 HGEIS

-155 AFHKKTP
+155 SFFTKSIG
-162 ASIRYSGYQWI
+162 SIRYSGYKYVTI
-173 VVTYT
+173 TYT
-178 LTDAGK
+178 ITDAGK
-184 STLGSTW
+184 NTLSEDWQG
-191 KGNMTFWDIDSYQ
+191 GMTLWDIDSYQ
-204 GLEIRTPGR
+204 AVEVRNKGR
-213 VTWAGLK
+213 LTWAGFGK
-220 NASVA
+220 
-225 KDDTALGFNMP
+225 
-236 ADRLPSGSVK
+236 GSVLNFQIPDSRVPSDSQK
-246 DNTVYCDSGSDATDG
+246 EDIVYCPKGEDAPDG
-261 GTDSNAQRYALYVQ
+261 ATGDVARKYALFLRTK
-275 AQLTPANN
+275 LTSANN
-283 KMKIRYFTGGKDGKQ
+283 ELKIRYYAGGASGAQ
-298 PNGVF
+298 TNSIF
-303 LSFDARNRSGDSP
+303 LSFGGQTEGNHVRIDPD
-316 TIINFPLTKTVNGKS
+316 IKKYVNGQT
-331 DVTLA
+331 DITLA
-336 NSSDSFEYTLST
+336 KSSDTFEYTLST
-348 MCGNA
+348 ENGNA
-353 VGSQIKS
+353 VGSQLNK
-360 FVWNDTLES
+360 FEWKDTLEN
-369 VLEFTGNPTV
+369 VLEFVGNPTV
-379 IRERDGK
+379 TRTRNGK
-386 TEDVTGDFT
+386 TDDVTNNFNIES
-395 VKTNGQVL
+395 NGQTL
-403 TATANKLTDDEM
+403 TATAKNFTDDALQ
-415 RGKFTL
+415 GNLTL
-421 HFHAK
+421 HFHAR
-426 VKAGANLSK
+426 VKTGADLSR
-435 YLNADKTEVV
+435 YIANTDKTEVK
-445 IPNKGTLTTKQDSGT
+445 IPNKGSVTFQQTGETAITEHS
-460 KTNTSN
+460 SE
-466 TVNVRMKMAKL
+466 VYVRMKLAKL

-496 TITTKETGNAADA
+496 TITTKETGNAAYA

-539 GQDVKVTAASLPAGK
+539 GQDVRVTAASLPAGK

-707 DAEVTITFSAKTTK
+707 DTEVMITFSAKTTK

-837 TVTFK
+837 TVAFK
-842 AAGGKGTTIK
+842 AEGGKGTTIK

-874 DRTPEITLEK
+874 DRTPEITLGK

-894 YLASGSKLTITYTGK
+894 YLASGSKLTIIYTGK

-1122 SDKATYHVGEEAEYT
+1122 SDKATYHLGEEAEYT

-1160 KDNFLIKEGSFHVTF
+1160 KDNFLIKEGSFYVTF

-1204 EADTIKVTYRATP
+1204 EADTIKVTYHAIP
-1217 QAASV
+1217 QASSV

-1235 NAPQVLA
+1235 NAPEVLA
-1242 TNRVKT
+1242 THRVT
-1248 EPVTPELSITK
+1248 TDPITPELSITK
-1259 KSDKSIYSIG
+1259 KSDKSVYSIG

-1287 ENVVIADAMQVAGT
+1287 ENVVLTDAMQVAGT

-1353 SLDGKKVKNIADAK
+1353 SLDGKKVKNIAEAK

-1401 DTGHYTV
+1401 DIGHYTV

-1505 AKAETDNTVTPV
+1505 AKAKTDNTVTPV

-1531 ESGSVVNTGNEIT
+1531 ESGSVVNTGDEIT

-1565 VPELTEYVSGGTLKT
+1565 IPELTEYVSGGTLKT

-1684 EKDAAAKDVI
+1684 EKDADAKDVI

-1841 VPTGTTYKDGGNV
+1841 VPTGTTYKDGGDV

-1950 QVGETGHYTV
+1950 QVGEVGHYTV

-2004 KVDNITKDTSGYT
+2004 KVDNITKDVSGYT
-2017 IETGRDLAFGETF
+2017 VETGRDLAFGETF

-2037 FKDGSLAGQAV
+2037 FKDGSLAGKTV

-2147 SVAAGASESVSFKV
+2147 SVAAGASETVSFKV

-2176 ALVKKADKENPK
+2176 ALVKKADKENPE

-2194 PDSFVPTNEV
+2194 PDGFVPTNEV

-2293 IATTKTSYTIKTG
+2293 IATTKTSYTIKTD

-2393 AKNVVIKDALQTTG
+2393 AKNVVIKDALKTTG

-2413 SIKVTGPDGKEIKK
+2413 SIKVTGPDGKEIEK
-2427 ATIKMTKNGFTVK
+2427 ATVKMTKTGFTVK

-2461 ASLAGKNVKNVA
+2461 TSLAGKNVKNVA

-2512 GSGTSSNGGSNGTSK
+2512 GSNGTSK

>member
-26 AIVANAET
+26 AITANAET
-34 TTIKTRVKNSDKK
+34 TTMKALVNSSKNKTTLVNSKNV
-47 QNTINA
+47 
-53 ADMNKLSINTEN
+53 NKLSLSKSDDFDYEC
-65 ATVTYSSSLATDN
+65 SSSLSKSG
-78 AAAKW
+78 AAATW
-83 AKKEMKDSEKPKLG
+83 ANKEMKGDTEKKRLG

-102 KLDASKINDSNN
+102 KLDASKINGTDKS
-114 GYWIKYSGVTLDG
+114 YWIKYKNLTLDSG
-127 AEKGQKYDL
+127 NKNKKYDL
-136 KVSVEQA
+136 IIAVEGA
-143 HGAIS
+143 HGEIS

-155 AFHKKTP
+155 SFFTKSIG
-162 ASIRYSGYQWI
+162 SIRYSGYKYVTI
-173 VVTYT
+173 TYT
-178 LTDAGK
+178 ITDAGK
-184 STLGSTW
+184 NTLSEDWQG
-191 KGNMTFWDIDSYQ
+191 GMTLWDIDSYQ
-204 GLEIRTPGR
+204 AVEVRNKGR
-213 VTWAGLK
+213 LTWAGFGK
-220 NASVA
+220 
-225 KDDTALGFNMP
+225 
-236 ADRLPSGSVK
+236 GSVLNFQIPDSRVPSDSQK
-246 DNTVYCDSGSDATDG
+246 EDIVYCPKGEDAPDG
-261 GTDSNAQRYALYVQ
+261 ATGDVARKYALFLRTK
-275 AQLTPANN
+275 LTSANN
-283 KMKIRYFTGGKDGKQ
+283 ELKIRYYAGGASGAQ
-298 PNGVF
+298 TNSIF
-303 LSFDARNRSGDSP
+303 LSFGGQTEGNHVRIDPD
-316 TIINFPLTKTVNGKS
+316 IKKYVNGQT
-331 DVTLA
+331 DITLA
-336 NSSDSFEYTLST
+336 KSSDTFEYTLST
-348 MCGNA
+348 ENGNA
-353 VGSQIKS
+353 VGSQLNK
-360 FVWNDTLES
+360 FEWKDTLEN
-369 VLEFTGNPTV
+369 VLEFVGNPTV
-379 IRERDGK
+379 TRTRNGK
-386 TEDVTGDFT
+386 TDDVTNNFNIES
-395 VKTNGQVL
+395 NGQTL
-403 TATANKLTDDEM
+403 TATAKNFTDDALQ
-415 RGKFTL
+415 GNLTL
-421 HFHAK
+421 HFHAR
-426 VKAGANLSK
+426 VKTGADLSR
-435 YLNADKTEVV
+435 YIANTDKTEVK
-445 IPNKGTLTTKQDSGT
+445 IPNKGSVTFQQTGETAITEHS
-460 KTNTSN
+460 SE
-466 TVNVRMKMAKL
+466 VYVRMKLAKL

-496 TITTKETGNAADA
+496 TITTKETGNAAYA

-539 GQDVKVTAASLPAGK
+539 GQDVRVTAASLPAGK

-707 DAEVTITFSAKTTK
+707 DTEVMITFSAKTTK

-837 TVTFK
+837 TVAFK
-842 AAGGKGTTIK
+842 AEGGKGTTIK

-894 YLASGSKLTITYTGK
+894 YLASGSKLTIIYTGK

-1122 SDKATYHVGEEAEYT
+1122 SDKATYHLGEEAEYT

-1160 KDNFLIKEGSFHVTF
+1160 KDNFLIKEGSFYVTF

-1204 EADTIKVTYRATP
+1204 EADTIKVTYHAIP
-1217 QAASV
+1217 QASSV

-1235 NAPQVLA
+1235 NAPEVLA
-1242 TNRVKT
+1242 THRVT
-1248 EPVTPELSITK
+1248 TDPITPELSITK
-1259 KSDKSIYSIG
+1259 KSDKSVYSIG

-1287 ENVVIADAMQVAGT
+1287 ENVVLTDAMQVAGT

-1353 SLDGKKVKNIADAK
+1353 SLDGKKVKNIAEAK

-1401 DTGHYTV
+1401 DIGHYTV

-1505 AKAETDNTVTPV
+1505 AKAKTDNTVTPV

-1531 ESGSVVNTGNEIT
+1531 ESGSVVNTGDEIT

-1565 VPELTEYVSGGTLKT
+1565 IPELTEYVSGGTLKT

-1684 EKDAAAKDVI
+1684 EKDADAKDVI

-1737 TGKDLSYGKA
+1737 TGKDLSYGEA

-1841 VPTGTTYKDGGNV
+1841 VPTGTTYKDGGDV

-1914 TNEVTHPLPSWVEDD
+1914 TNEVTHTLPSWVEDD

-1950 QVGETGHYTV
+1950 QVGEVGHYTV

-2004 KVDNITKDTSGYT
+2004 KVDNITKDVSGYT
-2017 IETGRDLAFGETF
+2017 VETGRDLAFGETF

-2037 FKDGSLAGQAV
+2037 FKDGSLAGKTV

-2147 SVAAGASESVSFKV
+2147 SVAAGASETVSFKV

-2176 ALVKKADKENPK
+2176 ALVKKADKENPE

-2194 PDSFVPTNEV
+2194 TDGFVPTNEV

-2293 IATTKTSYTIKTG
+2293 ITTTKTSYTIKTG

-2393 AKNVVIKDALQTTG
+2393 AKNVVIKDALKTTG

-2413 SIKVTGPDGKEIKK
+2413 SIKVTGPDGKEIEK
-2427 ATIKMTKNGFTVK
+2427 ATVKMTKTGFTVK

-2461 ASLAGKNVKNVA
+2461 TSLAGKNVKNVA

-2512 GSGTSSNGGSNGTSK
+2512 GSNGTSK

>member
-26 AIVANAET
+26 AITANAET
-34 TTIKTRVKNSDKK
+34 TTMKALVNSSKNKTTLVNSKNV
-47 QNTINA
+47 
-53 ADMNKLSINTEN
+53 NKLSLSKSDDFDYEC
-65 ATVTYSSSLATDN
+65 SSSLSKSG
-78 AAAKW
+78 AAATW
-83 AKKEMKDSEKPKLG
+83 ANKEMKGDTEKKRLG

-102 KLDASKINDSNN
+102 KLDASKINGTDKS
-114 GYWIKYSGVTLDG
+114 YWIKYKNLTLDSG
-127 AEKGQKYDL
+127 NKNKKYDL
-136 KVSVEQA
+136 IIAVEGA
-143 HGAIS
+143 HGEIS

-155 AFHKKTP
+155 SFFTKSIG
-162 ASIRYSGYQWI
+162 SIRYSGYKYVTI
-173 VVTYT
+173 TYT
-178 LTDAGK
+178 ITDAGK
-184 STLGSTW
+184 NTLSEDWQG
-191 KGNMTFWDIDSYQ
+191 GMTLWDIDSYQ
-204 GLEIRTPGR
+204 AVEVRNKGR
-213 VTWAGLK
+213 LTWAGFGK
-220 NASVA
+220 
-225 KDDTALGFNMP
+225 
-236 ADRLPSGSVK
+236 GSVLNFQIPDSRVPSDSQK
-246 DNTVYCDSGSDATDG
+246 EDIVYCPKGEDAPDG
-261 GTDSNAQRYALYVQ
+261 ATGDVARKYALFLRTK
-275 AQLTPANN
+275 LTSANN
-283 KMKIRYFTGGKDGKQ
+283 ELKIRYYAGGASGAQ
-298 PNGVF
+298 TNSIF
-303 LSFDARNRSGDSP
+303 LSFGGQTEGNHVRIDPD
-316 TIINFPLTKTVNGKS
+316 IKKYVNGQT
-331 DVTLA
+331 DITLA
-336 NSSDSFEYTLST
+336 KSSDTFEYTLST
-348 MCGNA
+348 ENGNA
-353 VGSQIKS
+353 VGSQLNK
-360 FVWNDTLES
+360 FEWKDTLEN
-369 VLEFTGNPTV
+369 VLEFVGNPTV
-379 IRERDGK
+379 TRTRNGK
-386 TEDVTGDFT
+386 TDDVTNNFNIES
-395 VKTNGQVL
+395 NGQTL
-403 TATANKLTDDEM
+403 TATAKNFTDDALQ
-415 RGKFTL
+415 GNLTL
-421 HFHAK
+421 HFHAR
-426 VKAGANLSK
+426 VKTGADLSR
-435 YLNADKTEVV
+435 YIANTDKTEVK
-445 IPNKGTLTTKQDSGT
+445 IPNKGSVTFQQTGETAITEHS
-460 KTNTSN
+460 SE
-466 TVNVRMKMAKL
+466 VYVRMKLAKL

-496 TITTKETGNAADA
+496 TITTKETGNAAYA

-539 GQDVKVTAASLPAGK
+539 GQDVRVTAASLPAGK

-626 NKGIAKNITIVDTL
+626 NKGIAKNVTIADTL

-688 SNVAAEG
+688 SNIVAEG

-733 AKADNADEVK
+733 AKADNANEVK

-953 VITKKADKEKYA
+953 VITKKADKQKYA
-965 IGDTVTYKIDVT
+965 IGDTVTYTIDVT

-1122 SDKATYHVGEEAEYT
+1122 SDKATYHLGEEAEYT

-1182 DVKITLNEAKD
+1182 DVKITLNAAKD

-1204 EADTIKVTYRATP
+1204 EADTIKVTYRAIP
-1217 QAASV
+1217 QASSV

-1235 NAPQVLA
+1235 NAPEVLA
-1242 TNRVKT
+1242 THRVT
-1248 EPVTPELSITK
+1248 TDPITPELSITK
-1259 KSDKSIYSIG
+1259 KSDKSVYSIG

-1287 ENVVIADAMQVAGT
+1287 ENVVLTDAMQVAGT

-1340 TFTITYDALFESD
+1340 TFTITYDALFKSD

-1377 NEVTLHAPNLTITKS
+1377 NEVILHAPNLTITKS

-1401 DTGHYTV
+1401 DIGHYTV

-1531 ESGSVVNTGNEIT
+1531 ESGSVVNTGDEIT

-1565 VPELTEYVSGGTLKT
+1565 IPELTEYVSGGTLKT

-1666 ETYSV
+1666 EMYSV

-1727 KSTKSGYTIK
+1727 KSTKNGYTIK

-1786 PGTYKDENGNAL
+1786 PGNYKDENGNAL

-1841 VPTGTTYKDGGNV
+1841 VPTGTTYKDGGDV

-1950 QVGETGHYTV
+1950 QVGEVGHYTV

-2004 KVDNITKDTSGYT
+2004 KVDNITKDVSGYT
-2017 IETGRDLAFGETF
+2017 VETGRDLAFGETF

-2037 FKDGSLAGQAV
+2037 FKDGSLAGKTV

-2064 NDVTPVTVEDGL
+2064 NNVTPVTVEDGL

-2147 SVAAGASESVSFKV
+2147 SVAAGASETVSFKV

-2176 ALVKKADKENPK
+2176 ALVKKADKENPE

-2194 PDSFVPTNEV
+2194 PDGFVPTNEV

-2393 AKNVVIKDALQTTG
+2393 AKNVVIKDALKTTG

-2413 SIKVTGPDGKEIKK
+2413 SIKVTGPDGKEIEK
-2427 ATIKMTKNGFTVK
+2427 ATVKMTKTGFTVK

-2461 ASLAGKNVKNVA
+2461 TSLAGKNVKNVA

-2512 GSGTSSNGGSNGTSK
+2512 GSNGTSK

>member
-26 AIVANAET
+26 AITANAET
-34 TTIKTRVKNSDKK
+34 TTMKALVNSSKNKTTLVNSKNV
-47 QNTINA
+47 
-53 ADMNKLSINTEN
+53 NKLSLSKSDDFDYEC
-65 ATVTYSSSLATDN
+65 SSSLSKSG
-78 AAAKW
+78 AAATW
-83 AKKEMKDSEKPKLG
+83 ANKEMKGDTEKKRLG

-102 KLDASKINDSNN
+102 KLDASKINGTDKS
-114 GYWIKYSGVTLDG
+114 YWIKYKNLTLDSG
-127 AEKGQKYDL
+127 NKNKKYDL
-136 KVSVEQA
+136 IIAVEGA
-143 HGAIS
+143 HGEIS

-155 AFHKKTP
+155 SFFTKSIG
-162 ASIRYSGYQWI
+162 SIRYSGYKYVTI
-173 VVTYT
+173 TYT
-178 LTDAGK
+178 ITDAGK
-184 STLGSTW
+184 NTLSEDWQG
-191 KGNMTFWDIDSYQ
+191 GMTLWDIDSYQ
-204 GLEIRTPGR
+204 AVEVRNKGR
-213 VTWAGLK
+213 LTWAGFGK
-220 NASVA
+220 
-225 KDDTALGFNMP
+225 
-236 ADRLPSGSVK
+236 GSVLNFQIPDSRVPSDSQK
-246 DNTVYCDSGSDATDG
+246 EDIVYCPKGEDAPDG
-261 GTDSNAQRYALYVQ
+261 ATGDVARKYALFLRTK
-275 AQLTPANN
+275 LTSANN
-283 KMKIRYFTGGKDGKQ
+283 ELKIRYYAGGASGAQ
-298 PNGVF
+298 TNSIF
-303 LSFDARNRSGDSP
+303 LSFGGQTEGNHVRIDPD
-316 TIINFPLTKTVNGKS
+316 IKKYVNGQT
-331 DVTLA
+331 DITLA
-336 NSSDSFEYTLST
+336 KSSDTFEYTLST
-348 MCGNA
+348 ENGNA
-353 VGSQIKS
+353 VGSQLNK
-360 FVWNDTLES
+360 FEWKDTLEN
-369 VLEFTGNPTV
+369 VLEFVGNPTV
-379 IRERDGK
+379 TRTRNGK
-386 TEDVTGDFT
+386 TDDVTNNFNIES
-395 VKTNGQVL
+395 NGQTL
-403 TATANKLTDDEM
+403 TATAKNFTDDALQ
-415 RGKFTL
+415 GNLTL
-421 HFHAK
+421 HFHAR
-426 VKAGANLSK
+426 VKTGADLSR
-435 YLNADKTEVV
+435 YIANTDKTEVK
-445 IPNKGTLTTKQDSGT
+445 IPNKGSVTFQQTGETAITEHS
-460 KTNTSN
+460 SE
-466 TVNVRMKMAKL
+466 VYVRMKLAKL

-496 TITTKETGNAADA
+496 TITTKETGNAAYA

-539 GQDVKVTAASLPAGK
+539 GQDVRVTAASLPAGK

-626 NKGIAKNITIVDTL
+626 NKGIAKNVTIADTL

-688 SNVAAEG
+688 SNIVAEG

-733 AKADNADEVK
+733 AKADNANEVK

-953 VITKKADKEKYA
+953 VITKKADKQKYA
-965 IGDTVTYKIDVT
+965 IGDTVTYTIDVT

-1122 SDKATYHVGEEAEYT
+1122 SDKATYHLGEEAEYT

-1182 DVKITLNEAKD
+1182 DVKITLNAAKD

-1204 EADTIKVTYRATP
+1204 EADTIKVTYRAIP
-1217 QAASV
+1217 QASSV

-1235 NAPQVLA
+1235 NAPEVLA
-1242 TNRVKT
+1242 THRVT
-1248 EPVTPELSITK
+1248 TDPITPELSITK
-1259 KSDKSIYSIG
+1259 KSDKSVYSIG

-1287 ENVVIADAMQVAGT
+1287 ENVVLTDAMQVAGT

-1340 TFTITYDALFESD
+1340 TFTITYDALFKSD

-1401 DTGHYTV
+1401 DIGHYTV

-1531 ESGSVVNTGNEIT
+1531 ESGSVVNTGDEIT

-1565 VPELTEYVSGGTLKT
+1565 IPELTEYVSGGTLKT

-1666 ETYSV
+1666 EMYSV

-1727 KSTKSGYTIK
+1727 KSTKNGYTIK

-1786 PGTYKDENGNAL
+1786 PGNYKDENGNAL

-1841 VPTGTTYKDGGNV
+1841 VPTGTTYKDGGDV

-1950 QVGETGHYTV
+1950 QVGEVGHYTV

-2004 KVDNITKDTSGYT
+2004 KVDNITKDVSGYT
-2017 IETGRDLAFGETF
+2017 VETGRDLAFGETF

-2037 FKDGSLAGQAV
+2037 FKDGSLAGKTV

-2064 NDVTPVTVEDGL
+2064 NNVTPVTVEDGL

-2147 SVAAGASESVSFKV
+2147 SVAAGASETVSFKV

-2176 ALVKKADKENPK
+2176 ALVKKADKENPE

-2194 PDSFVPTNEV
+2194 PDGFVPTNEV

-2221 GPEMAIEKTSDKN
+2221 GPEMAIEKTSNKN

-2393 AKNVVIKDALQTTG
+2393 AKNVVIKDALKTTG

-2413 SIKVTGPDGKEIKK
+2413 SIKVTGPDGKEIEK
-2427 ATIKMTKNGFTVK
+2427 ATVKMTKTGFTVK

-2461 ASLAGKNVKNVA
+2461 TSLAGKNVKNVA

-2512 GSGTSSNGGSNGTSK
+2512 GSNGTSK

>member
-1 MFSLKKIAS
+1 MNIIHTGDWHLGKTIEGHSRLPEQELFLNDLVSICEERQPDMIIIAGDIYDTFNPPAAAEQLFYSTVKKMSRNGDCMVVVIAGNHDNPERLTAATSVLARHS
-10 VVMATA
+10 VVIAGQ
-16 MAVTTAVPGT
+16 PDDILPIGKYGNNF
-26 AIVANAET
+26 IFRSGSGYIQGKIHGE
-34 TTIKTRVKNSDKK
+34 KF
-47 QNTINA
+47 
-53 ADMNKLSINTEN
+53 DMILLPFPSERRMGHSILSI
-65 ATVTYSSSLATDN
+65 S
-78 AAAKW
+78 
-83 AKKEMKDSEKPKLG
+83 
-97 TPIAG
+97 
-102 KLDASKINDSNN
+102 
-114 GYWIKYSGVTLDG
+114 
-127 AEKGQKYDL
+127 
-136 KVSVEQA
+136 
-143 HGAIS
+143 
-148 GADGPYI
+148 
-155 AFHKKTP
+155 
-162 ASIRYSGYQWI
+162 
-173 VVTYT
+173 
-178 LTDAGK
+178 
-184 STLGSTW
+184 
-191 KGNMTFWDIDSYQ
+191 
-204 GLEIRTPGR
+204 
-213 VTWAGLK
+213 
-220 NASVA
+220 
-225 KDDTALGFNMP
+225 
-236 ADRLPSGSVK
+236 
-246 DNTVYCDSGSDATDG
+246 
-261 GTDSNAQRYALYVQ
+261 
-275 AQLTPANN
+275 
-283 KMKIRYFTGGKDGKQ
+283 
-298 PNGVF
+298 
-303 LSFDARNRSGDSP
+303 
-316 TIINFPLTKTVNGKS
+316 
-331 DVTLA
+331 
-336 NSSDSFEYTLST
+336 
-348 MCGNA
+348 
-353 VGSQIKS
+353 
-360 FVWNDTLES
+360 
-369 VLEFTGNPTV
+369 
-379 IRERDGK
+379 
-386 TEDVTGDFT
+386 
-395 VKTNGQVL
+395 
-403 TATANKLTDDEM
+403 
-415 RGKFTL
+415 
-421 HFHAK
+421 
-426 VKAGANLSK
+426 
-435 YLNADKTEVV
+435 
-445 IPNKGTLTTKQDSGT
+445 
-460 KTNTSN
+460 
-466 TVNVRMKMAKL
+466 
-477 AVDKVV
+477 
-483 DQYEHKVGDTVNF
+483 
-496 TITTKETGNAADA
+496 
-509 ANVAVTDTIPS
+509 
-520 EYKITGVKTEG
+520 
-531 VEANSSFS
+531 
-539 GQDVKVTAASLPAGK
+539 
-554 EFKTIVTCTALE
+554 
-566 SGNAKENYNTAQAT
+566 
-580 ATNAIDAVQDD
+580 
-591 AEAYTNSGE
+591 
-600 LSIDKVVDKYEY
+600 
-612 EVGDTANFTVKVKN
+612 
-626 NKGIAKNITIVDTL
+626 
-640 PEGLELV
+640 
-647 SGSLKMSGVPDSVTE
+647 
-662 HVAGTA
+662 
-668 DPTNKLNPELRNET
+668 
-682 ATSKVT
+682 
-688 SNVAAEG
+688 
-695 NGYKATISALPK
+695 
-707 DAEVTITFSAKTTK
+707 
-721 AGNGKEIVNVAS
+721 
-733 AKADNADEVK
+733 
-743 DDAELY
+743 
-749 INTAD
+749 
-754 LSIAKKYINEYK
+754 
-766 AKKKDNRA
+766 
-774 DNEFRVYEKE
+774 
-784 TGNEL
+784 
-789 VKYQVD
+789 
-795 VTSNGVDGT
+795 
-804 VAKDVDISDISLP
+804 
-817 DGLILNYDDIQIV
+817 
-830 ETTKDGK
+830 
-837 TVTFK
+837 
-842 AAGGKGTTIK
+842 
-852 YHVAGTADETNKL
+852 ADET
-865 NPDKYNETE
+865 T
-874 DRTPEITLEK
+874 R
-884 SGNGWKLKDT
+884 
-894 YLASGSKLTITYTGK
+894 
-909 ATEIVNGT
+909 
-917 EVRNTAKATA
+917 AK
-927 SNLEKTDGK
+927 EFE
-936 AKTVKAD
+936 
-943 ALVYINSPRL
+943 VYIKDWFAKR
-953 VITKKADKEKYA
+953 TKCF
-965 IGDTVTYKIDVT
+965 
-977 NSQIGT
+977 
-983 VARNLVID
+983 R
-991 DDIQTEGVKLQKA
+991 
-1004 SIVLMDAEGNVIK
+1004 
-1017 KESYD
+1017 
-1022 EAIKN
+1022 
-1027 NTFTLKTKRHLVKEG
+1027 
-1042 NYSLW
+1042 
-1047 DLEAGKKPEVQKTW
+1047 
-1061 NPVGVTKETKLQIEY
+1061 
-1076 QMVITDNNLA
+1076 
-1086 GKEIKNVANAVSDEA
+1086 
-1101 LKVTTDATV
+1101 
-1110 TPNGPSIIPDKT
+1110 
-1122 SDKATYHVGEEAEYT
+1122 
-1137 ITARQSRENVTA
+1137 
-1149 EKVIIKDQFDQ
+1149 
-1160 KDNFLIKEGSFHVTF
+1160 
-1175 NGNDITK
+1175 
-1182 DVKITLNEAKD
+1182 
-1193 GFTIETGKDLT
+1193 
-1204 EADTIKVTYRATP
+1204 
-1217 QAASV
+1217 
-1222 GKETTNSVLIWGS
+1222 
-1235 NAPQVLA
+1235 
-1242 TNRVKT
+1242 
-1248 EPVTPELSITK
+1248 
-1259 KSDKSIYSIG
+1259 
-1269 ETGHYTVV
+1269 
-1277 VRQTKKNATA
+1277 
-1287 ENVVIADAMQVAGT
+1287 
-1301 KISNVKIMKG
+1301 
-1311 EKDITEKAEISV
+1311 
-1323 KDGSYSINT
+1323 
-1332 NENLAKDE
+1332 
-1340 TFTITYDALFESD
+1340 
-1353 SLDGKKVKNIADAK
+1353 
-1367 ADNADEVKAD
+1367 
-1377 NEVTLHAPNLTITKS
+1377 
-1392 SDKKVYNLS
+1392 
-1401 DTGHYTV
+1401 
-1408 KVTQDKKDAEA
+1408 
-1419 INVRINDALQVK
+1419 
-1431 GVSIVKDSVKI
+1431 KDSVHLI
-1442 ADTTGKDIT
+1442 ASHIF
-1451 KDVKI
+1451 VM
-1456 ETKDDSYSIN
+1456 
-1466 TGRNLAYG
+1466 
-1474 ESFTVTYDVV
+1474 
-1484 FKDASL
+1484 
-1490 ANKDIPNVAEAVADN
+1490 
-1505 AKAETDNTVTPV
+1505 
-1517 DIEDGLTAIKTANP
+1517 
-1531 ESGSVVNTGNEIT
+1531 GSVEEGSERSVQ
-1544 YNITVTNTSKED
+1544 
-1556 KKNVMIRDM
+1556 
-1565 VPELTEYVSGGTLKT
+1565 LGG
-1580 ISGKSYVTFLVDTL
+1580 SYL
-1594 KAGESKTESF
+1594 
-1604 KVKVTGTG
+1604 VKVTGTG

-1841 VPTGTTYKDGGNV
+1841 VPTGTTYKDGGDV

-1960 TVGQDTENAVAK
+1960 TVGQNTENAVAK

-2241 GHYTVKLSQTK
+2241 GRYTVKLSQTK

-2293 IATTKTSYTIKTG
+2293 VATTKTSYTIKTG

-2446 GEKSMKVTYKVTFKD
+2446 GEKSMKVTYKVTFTD

-2536 MVLIGAAVVFC
+2536 MALIGAAVVFC

>member
-26 AIVANAET
+26 AITANAET
-34 TTIKTRVKNSDKK
+34 TTMKALVNSSKNKTTLVNSKNV
-47 QNTINA
+47 
-53 ADMNKLSINTEN
+53 NKLSLSKSDDFDYEC
-65 ATVTYSSSLATDN
+65 SSSLSKSG
-78 AAAKW
+78 AAATW
-83 AKKEMKDSEKPKLG
+83 ANKEMKGDTEKKRLG

-102 KLDASKINDSNN
+102 KLDASKINGTDKS
-114 GYWIKYSGVTLDG
+114 YWIKYKNLTLDSG
-127 AEKGQKYDL
+127 NKNKKYDL
-136 KVSVEQA
+136 IIAVEGA
-143 HGAIS
+143 HGEIS

-155 AFHKKTP
+155 SFFTKSIG
-162 ASIRYSGYQWI
+162 SIRYSGYKYVTI
-173 VVTYT
+173 TYT
-178 LTDAGK
+178 ITDAGK
-184 STLGSTW
+184 NTLSEDWQG
-191 KGNMTFWDIDSYQ
+191 GMTLWDIDSYQ
-204 GLEIRTPGR
+204 AVEVRNKGR
-213 VTWAGLK
+213 LTWAGFGK
-220 NASVA
+220 
-225 KDDTALGFNMP
+225 
-236 ADRLPSGSVK
+236 GSVLNFQIPDSRVPSDSQK
-246 DNTVYCDSGSDATDG
+246 EDIVYCPKGEDAPDG
-261 GTDSNAQRYALYVQ
+261 ATGDVARKYALFLRTK
-275 AQLTPANN
+275 LTSANN
-283 KMKIRYFTGGKDGKQ
+283 ELKIRYYAGGASGAQ
-298 PNGVF
+298 TNSIF
-303 LSFDARNRSGDSP
+303 LSFGGQTEGNHVRIDPD
-316 TIINFPLTKTVNGKS
+316 IKKYVNGQT
-331 DVTLA
+331 DITLA
-336 NSSDSFEYTLST
+336 KSSDTFEYTLST
-348 MCGNA
+348 ENGNA
-353 VGSQIKS
+353 VGSQLNK
-360 FVWNDTLES
+360 FEWKDTLEN
-369 VLEFTGNPTV
+369 VLEFVGNPTV
-379 IRERDGK
+379 TRTRNGK
-386 TEDVTGDFT
+386 TDDVTNNFNIEP
-395 VKTNGQVL
+395 NGQTL
-403 TATANKLTDDEM
+403 TATAKNFTDDALQ
-415 RGKFTL
+415 GNLTL
-421 HFHAK
+421 HFHAR
-426 VKAGANLSK
+426 VKTGADLSR
-435 YLNADKTEVV
+435 YIANTDKTEVK
-445 IPNKGTLTTKQDSGT
+445 IPNKGSVTFQQTGETAITEHS
-460 KTNTSN
+460 SE
-466 TVNVRMKMAKL
+466 VYVRMKLAKL

-496 TITTKETGNAADA
+496 TITTKETGNAAYA

-539 GQDVKVTAASLPAGK
+539 GQDVRVTAASLPAGK

-626 NKGIAKNITIVDTL
+626 NKGIAKNVTIADTL

-688 SNVAAEG
+688 SNIVAEG

-733 AKADNADEVK
+733 AKADNANEVK

-953 VITKKADKEKYA
+953 VITKKADKQKYA
-965 IGDTVTYKIDVT
+965 IGDTVTYTIDVT

-1122 SDKATYHVGEEAEYT
+1122 SDKATYHLGEEAEYT

-1182 DVKITLNEAKD
+1182 DVKITLNAAKD

-1204 EADTIKVTYRATP
+1204 EADTIKVTYRAIP
-1217 QAASV
+1217 QASSV

-1235 NAPQVLA
+1235 NAPEVLA
-1242 TNRVKT
+1242 THRVT
-1248 EPVTPELSITK
+1248 TDPITPELSITK
-1259 KSDKSIYSIG
+1259 KSDKSVYSIG

-1287 ENVVIADAMQVAGT
+1287 ENVVLTDAMQVAGT

-1340 TFTITYDALFESD
+1340 TFTITYDALFKSD

-1401 DTGHYTV
+1401 DIGHYTV

-1505 AKAETDNTVTPV
+1505 AKAVTDNTVTPV

-1531 ESGSVVNTGNEIT
+1531 ESGSVVNTGDEIT

-1565 VPELTEYVSGGTLKT
+1565 IPELTEYVSGGTLKT

-1684 EKDAAAKDVI
+1684 EKDADAKDVI

-1841 VPTGTTYKDGGNV
+1841 VPTGTTYKDGGDV

-1950 QVGETGHYTV
+1950 QVGEVGHYTV

-2004 KVDNITKDTSGYT
+2004 KVDNITKDVSGYT
-2017 IETGRDLAFGETF
+2017 VETGRDLAFGETF

-2147 SVAAGASESVSFKV
+2147 SVAAGASETVSFKV

-2176 ALVKKADKENPK
+2176 ALVKKADKENPE

-2194 PDSFVPTNEV
+2194 PDGFVPTNEV

-2393 AKNVVIKDALQTTG
+2393 AKNVVIKDALKTTG

-2413 SIKVTGPDGKEIKK
+2413 SIKVTGPDGKEIEK
-2427 ATIKMTKNGFTVK
+2427 ATVKMTKTGFTVK

-2461 ASLAGKNVKNVA
+2461 TSLAGKNVKNVA

-2512 GSGTSSNGGSNGTSK
+2512 GSNGTSK

>member
-26 AIVANAET
+26 AITANAET
-34 TTIKTRVKNSDKK
+34 TTMKALVNSSKNKTTLVNSKNV
-47 QNTINA
+47 
-53 ADMNKLSINTEN
+53 NKLSLSKSDDFDYEC
-65 ATVTYSSSLATDN
+65 SSSLSKSG
-78 AAAKW
+78 AAATW
-83 AKKEMKDSEKPKLG
+83 ANKEMKGDTEKKRLG

-102 KLDASKINDSNN
+102 KLDASKINGTDKS
-114 GYWIKYSGVTLDG
+114 YWIKYKNLTLDSG
-127 AEKGQKYDL
+127 NKNKKYDL
-136 KVSVEQA
+136 IIAVEGA
-143 HGAIS
+143 HGEIS

-155 AFHKKTP
+155 SFFTKSIG
-162 ASIRYSGYQWI
+162 SIRYSGYKYVTI
-173 VVTYT
+173 TYT
-178 LTDAGK
+178 ITDAGK
-184 STLGSTW
+184 NTLSEDWQG
-191 KGNMTFWDIDSYQ
+191 GMTLWDIDSYQ
-204 GLEIRTPGR
+204 AVEVRNKGR
-213 VTWAGLK
+213 LTWAGFGK
-220 NASVA
+220 
-225 KDDTALGFNMP
+225 
-236 ADRLPSGSVK
+236 GSVLNFQIPDSRVPSDSQK
-246 DNTVYCDSGSDATDG
+246 EDIVYCPKGEDAPDG
-261 GTDSNAQRYALYVQ
+261 ATGDVARKYALFLRTK
-275 AQLTPANN
+275 LTSANN
-283 KMKIRYFTGGKDGKQ
+283 ELKIRYYAGGASGAQ
-298 PNGVF
+298 TNSIF
-303 LSFDARNRSGDSP
+303 LSFGGQTEGNHVRIDPD
-316 TIINFPLTKTVNGKS
+316 IKKYVNGQT
-331 DVTLA
+331 DITLA
-336 NSSDSFEYTLST
+336 KSSDTFEYTLST
-348 MCGNA
+348 ENGNA
-353 VGSQIKS
+353 VGSQLNK
-360 FVWNDTLES
+360 FEWKDTLEN
-369 VLEFTGNPTV
+369 VLEFVGNPTV
-379 IRERDGK
+379 TRTRNGK
-386 TEDVTGDFT
+386 TDDVTNNFNIES
-395 VKTNGQVL
+395 NGQTL
-403 TATANKLTDDEM
+403 TATAKNFTDDALQ
-415 RGKFTL
+415 GNLTL
-421 HFHAK
+421 HFHAR
-426 VKAGANLSK
+426 VKTGADLSR
-435 YLNADKTEVV
+435 YIANTDKTEVK
-445 IPNKGTLTTKQDSGT
+445 IPNKGSVTFQQTGETAITEHS
-460 KTNTSN
+460 SE
-466 TVNVRMKMAKL
+466 VYVRMKLAKL

-496 TITTKETGNAADA
+496 TITTKETGNAAYA

-539 GQDVKVTAASLPAGK
+539 GQDVRVTAASLPAGK

-626 NKGIAKNITIVDTL
+626 NKGIAKNVTIADTL

-688 SNVAAEG
+688 SNIVAEG

-733 AKADNADEVK
+733 AKADNANEVK

-953 VITKKADKEKYA
+953 VITKKADKQKYA
-965 IGDTVTYKIDVT
+965 IGDTVTYTIDVT

-1122 SDKATYHVGEEAEYT
+1122 SDKATYHLGEEAEYT

-1182 DVKITLNEAKD
+1182 DVKITLNAAKD

-1204 EADTIKVTYRATP
+1204 EADTIKVTYRAIP
-1217 QAASV
+1217 QASSV

-1235 NAPQVLA
+1235 NAPEVLA
-1242 TNRVKT
+1242 THRVT
-1248 EPVTPELSITK
+1248 TDPITPELSITK
-1259 KSDKSIYSIG
+1259 KSDKSVYSIG

-1287 ENVVIADAMQVAGT
+1287 ENVVLTDAMQVAGT

-1340 TFTITYDALFESD
+1340 TFTITYDALFKSD

-1401 DTGHYTV
+1401 DIGHYTV

-1505 AKAETDNTVTPV
+1505 
-1517 DIEDGLTAIKTANP
+1517 
-1531 ESGSVVNTGNEIT
+1531 
-1544 YNITVTNTSKED
+1544 
-1556 KKNVMIRDM
+1556 
-1565 VPELTEYVSGGTLKT
+1565 
-1580 ISGKSYVTFLVDTL
+1580 
-1594 KAGESKTESF
+1594 
-1604 KVKVTGTG
+1604 
-1612 LATIKN
+1612 
-1618 VAQVKTSDEPDK
+1618 
-1630 HWEDDDFV
+1630 
-1638 DTNKVIHTIPYIV
+1638 TNKVIHTIPYIV

-1666 ETYSV
+1666 EMYSV

-1727 KSTKSGYTIK
+1727 KSTKNGYTIK

-1786 PGTYKDENGNAL
+1786 PGNYKDENGNAL

-1841 VPTGTTYKDGGNV
+1841 VPTGTTYKDGGDV

-1950 QVGETGHYTV
+1950 QVGEVGHYTV

-2004 KVDNITKDTSGYT
+2004 KVDNITKDVSGYT
-2017 IETGRDLAFGETF
+2017 VETGRDLAFGETF

-2037 FKDGSLAGQAV
+2037 FKDGSLAGKTV

-2147 SVAAGASESVSFKV
+2147 SVAAGASATVSFKV

-2176 ALVKKADKENPK
+2176 ALVKKADKENPE

-2194 PDSFVPTNEV
+2194 PDNFVPTNEV

-2393 AKNVVIKDALQTTG
+2393 AKNVVIKDALKTTG

-2413 SIKVTGPDGKEIKK
+2413 SIKVTGPDGKEIER
-2427 ATIKMTKNGFTVK
+2427 ATVKMTKTGFTVK

-2461 ASLAGKNVKNVA
+2461 TSLAGKNVKNVA

-2512 GSGTSSNGGSNGTSK
+2512 GSNGTSK

>member
-26 AIVANAET
+26 AITANAET
-34 TTIKTRVKNSDKK
+34 TTMKALVNSSKNKTTLVNSKNV
-47 QNTINA
+47 
-53 ADMNKLSINTEN
+53 NKLSLSKSDDFDYEC
-65 ATVTYSSSLATDN
+65 SSSLSKSG
-78 AAAKW
+78 AAATW
-83 AKKEMKDSEKPKLG
+83 ANKEMKGDTEKKRLG

-102 KLDASKINDSNN
+102 KLDASKINGTDKS
-114 GYWIKYSGVTLDG
+114 YWIKYKNLTLDSG
-127 AEKGQKYDL
+127 NKNKKYDL
-136 KVSVEQA
+136 IIAVEGA
-143 HGAIS
+143 HGEIS

-155 AFHKKTP
+155 SFFTKSIG
-162 ASIRYSGYQWI
+162 SIRYSGYKYVTI
-173 VVTYT
+173 TYT
-178 LTDAGK
+178 ITDAGK
-184 STLGSTW
+184 NTLSEDWQG
-191 KGNMTFWDIDSYQ
+191 GMTLWDIDSYQ
-204 GLEIRTPGR
+204 AVEVRNKGR
-213 VTWAGLK
+213 LTWAGFGK
-220 NASVA
+220 
-225 KDDTALGFNMP
+225 
-236 ADRLPSGSVK
+236 GSVLNFQIPDSRVPSDSQK
-246 DNTVYCDSGSDATDG
+246 EDIVYCPKGEDAPDG
-261 GTDSNAQRYALYVQ
+261 ATGDVARKYALFLRTK
-275 AQLTPANN
+275 LTSANN
-283 KMKIRYFTGGKDGKQ
+283 ELKIRYYAGGASGAQ
-298 PNGVF
+298 TNSIF
-303 LSFDARNRSGDSP
+303 LSFGGQTEGNHVRIDPD
-316 TIINFPLTKTVNGKS
+316 IKKYVNGQT
-331 DVTLA
+331 DITLA
-336 NSSDSFEYTLST
+336 KSSDTFEYTLST
-348 MCGNA
+348 ENGNA
-353 VGSQIKS
+353 VGSQLNK
-360 FVWNDTLES
+360 FEWKDTLEN
-369 VLEFTGNPTV
+369 VLEFVGNPTV
-379 IRERDGK
+379 TRTRNGK
-386 TEDVTGDFT
+386 TDDVTNNFNIES
-395 VKTNGQVL
+395 NGQTL
-403 TATANKLTDDEM
+403 TATAKNFTDDALQ
-415 RGKFTL
+415 GNLTL
-421 HFHAK
+421 HFHAR
-426 VKAGANLSK
+426 VKTGADLSR
-435 YLNADKTEVV
+435 YIANTDKTEVK
-445 IPNKGTLTTKQDSGT
+445 IPNKGSVTFQQTGETAITEHS
-460 KTNTSN
+460 SE
-466 TVNVRMKMAKL
+466 VYVRMKLAKL

-496 TITTKETGNAADA
+496 TITTKETGNAAYA

-539 GQDVKVTAASLPAGK
+539 GQDVRVTAASLPAGK

-626 NKGIAKNITIVDTL
+626 NKGIAKNVTIADTL

-688 SNVAAEG
+688 SNIVAEG

-733 AKADNADEVK
+733 AKADNANEVK

-953 VITKKADKEKYA
+953 VITKKADKQKYA
-965 IGDTVTYKIDVT
+965 IGDTVTYTIDVT

-1122 SDKATYHVGEEAEYT
+1122 SDKATYHLGEEAEYT

-1182 DVKITLNEAKD
+1182 DVKITLNAAKD

-1204 EADTIKVTYRATP
+1204 EADTIKVTYRAIP
-1217 QAASV
+1217 QASSV

-1235 NAPQVLA
+1235 NAPEVLA
-1242 TNRVKT
+1242 THRVT
-1248 EPVTPELSITK
+1248 TDPITPELSITK
-1259 KSDKSIYSIG
+1259 KSDKSVYSIG

-1287 ENVVIADAMQVAGT
+1287 ENVVLTDAMQVAGT

-1353 SLDGKKVKNIADAK
+1353 SLDGKKVKNIAEAK

-1401 DTGHYTV
+1401 DIGHYTV

-1505 AKAETDNTVTPV
+1505 AKAKTDNTVTPV

-1531 ESGSVVNTGNEIT
+1531 ESGSVVNTGDEIT

-1651 TEVVPALSIEKSSDK
+1651 TEVVPALTIEKSSDK

-1684 EKDAAAKDVI
+1684 EKDANAKDVI

-1771 ATAGNLTTTTTKDVT
+1771 ATAGNLTTTTIKDVT

-1841 VPTGTTYKDGGNV
+1841 VPTGTTYKDGGDV

-1950 QVGETGHYTV
+1950 QVGEVGHYTV

-2004 KVDNITKDTSGYT
+2004 KVDNITKDVSGYT
-2017 IETGRDLAFGETF
+2017 VETGRDLAFGETF

-2037 FKDGSLAGQAV
+2037 FKDGSLAGKTV

-2147 SVAAGASESVSFKV
+2147 SVAAGASETVSFKV

-2176 ALVKKADKENPK
+2176 ALVKKADKENPE

-2194 PDSFVPTNEV
+2194 PDGFVPTNEV

-2393 AKNVVIKDALQTTG
+2393 AKNVVIKDALKTTG

-2413 SIKVTGPDGKEIKK
+2413 SIKVTGPDGKEIEK
-2427 ATIKMTKNGFTVK
+2427 ATVKMTKTGFTVK

-2483 KSTKTVKVTKATPK
+2483 KSTKTVKVTKTTPK

-2512 GSGTSSNGGSNGTSK
+2512 GSNGTSK

-2547 VSGVVYVIKKRKRI
+2547 VSGVVYVIKKKKRI